1 MLDWMKKLFNKEEE
15 QTAMN
20 KEVPKQIESQPK
32 IPRVNHYT
40 EAREAQMASRNA
52 GKCRFPLIPDDGF
65 DEDDVREQ
73 PRFEEQHVQSGVYE
87 DQPTQRG
94 IKVERSRRPY
104 VEKVVATYEE
114 PEVQYEPDPEP
125 VVKKVS
131 VPSQESS
138 RRPFRPTEMISPIYG
153 YNRPSVEKKV
163 EKQEEEKEREDLE
176 ISVEGKSVVDAW
188 LEKKGYTLSAFSEGQ
203 TTTPSSSGRAG
214 NQQEEQNHS
223 KKEEKSVVD
232 QWLEKNGYEI
242 ERQEPV
248 VEEKEVVQEINTPQE
263 VSADE
268 FLHKTIA
275 ERTEDAGKEK
285 DVVVSNENSL
295 QEELVDSQVEHEDTI
310 LAEEMKCNTEIE
322 KQTSEE
328 SVIVKAEEKL
338 EETIIVEIP
347 EEFAEIAETEEPEV
361 EVTAETEESE
371 EVEVTAETEESE
383 EVEVIAEAE
392 ESEEVEVTAE
402 TEESEEVEVTAETE
416 ESEEV
421 EVTAEAEESE
431 EVEVTAETEEFEE
444 VKVIAEAEESEEAE
458 VTTETEESEEV
469 EEIAETEESEEVE
482 EIAEA
487 EESEEVEVIAEAEE
501 SEEVEVTTETEESE
515 EVEVTAETEESEEVE
530 VTAEAEESEEVEVT
544 AETEEFEEVKV
555 IAEAEES
562 EEAEVTTETEESEE
576 VEEIAETEE
585 SEEVE
590 EIAEAEESEEVEVI
604 AEAEESEEVEVTTE
618 TEESEEVEVTAE
630 TEESEE
636 VEVTAEAEE
645 SEEVEVTAETEEFE
659 EVKVIAEAEES
670 EEVEEIAEAEESEVE
685 AFVELEE
692 TQPEMVLDEA
702 IEQKSEFIHVAE
714 ADEQTKKD
722 VQSFANVLI
731 AETEENKLVVE
742 EALVAEEQP
751 VVEEAPIAEGKPVVE
766 EAPVAEEQLV
776 VEEALVAEE
785 QPVVEEAP
793 IAEGKSVVEEAPV
806 AEEQLVVEE
815 TTIAEEKPVV
825 PKEEPKREKKR
836 HVPFNVVMLK
846 QDRTR
851 LMERHAARTSVM
863 QPSMGERV
871 ENKPVHQVEESPV
884 QQVVVES
891 RVEEQPV
898 KQVVVDPQVEEQ
910 PMQQVV
916 VEPQVEEQ
924 PMQQVVVEP
933 QVKEQPMQQVVVE
946 PQVEV
951 QPMQQVVV
959 EPQVK
964 EQPMQQVVVEPQV
977 KEQPMQQVVVE
988 PQVEEQLGQ
997 QMVVESQ
1004 VEEKPM
1010 QQVVVEQVQKP
1021 ISSTE
1026 VQEKAYVVN
1035 QRENDMRNV
1044 LQTPPTYTVPPLALL
1059 SIPRQ
1064 AALDN
1069 KEWLEEQKELLDT
1082 TFNNFHVGA
1091 HVINV
1096 SQGPAVT
1103 RFEVQP
1109 DPGVKVNKITNLS
1122 DDIKLSL
1129 AAKDIRIEAPIP
1141 GKSAIGIEVPNK
1153 ESKPVFLREILR
1165 SPVFTKSESP
1175 LTVALGLDISGDP
1188 IVTDIRKMPHGLIAG
1203 ATGSGKSV
1211 CINAI
1216 LTSILYKAK
1225 PHEVKLMLIDPKM
1238 VELAPYNSVPHLV
1251 APVITDVKAA
1261 TAALKWAV
1269 EEMERRYELFAHA
1282 GARDLTRYN
1291 TIVSEREIP
1300 GETLPYIV
1308 IVIDELA
1315 DLMMVA
1321 PGDVEEAIC
1330 RIAQKARACGIHLLV
1345 ATQRPSVDV
1354 ITGLIKSNIP
1364 TRIAFTVSSQVDSR
1378 TIIDIGG
1385 AEKLLGRGDMLFLG
1399 NGTSK
1404 PVRVQGVYV
1413 SDDEIEKTVDHVKK
1427 QMKPN
1432 YLFQQEDLLAKT
1444 EQSESEDELFFD
1456 ACQFVVEQG
1465 GASTSSVQRK
1475 FRIGYNRAARLIEE
1489 MESQGIISE
1498 ARGTKPRDVLISE
1511 DEFAAMQ
1518 ETNV

>member
-1 MLDWMKKLFNKEEE
+1 MEVIAETEELE
-15 QTAMN
+15 
-20 KEVPKQIESQPK
+20 EVEVIAE
-32 IPRVNHYT
+32 T
-40 EAREAQMASRNA
+40 EAQEEVEVIAETEAQ
-52 GKCRFPLIPDDGF
+52 
-65 DEDDVREQ
+65 
-73 PRFEEQHVQSGVYE
+73 EE
-87 DQPTQRG
+87 
-94 IKVERSRRPY
+94 VE
-104 VEKVVATYEE
+104 V
-114 PEVQYEPDPEP
+114 
-125 VVKKVS
+125 
-131 VPSQESS
+131 
-138 RRPFRPTEMISPIYG
+138 
-153 YNRPSVEKKV
+153 
-163 EKQEEEKEREDLE
+163 
-176 ISVEGKSVVDAW
+176 
-188 LEKKGYTLSAFSEGQ
+188 
-203 TTTPSSSGRAG
+203 
-214 NQQEEQNHS
+214 
-223 KKEEKSVVD
+223 
-232 QWLEKNGYEI
+232 
-242 ERQEPV
+242 
-248 VEEKEVVQEINTPQE
+248 
-263 VSADE
+263 
-268 FLHKTIA
+268 
-275 ERTEDAGKEK
+275 
-285 DVVVSNENSL
+285 
-295 QEELVDSQVEHEDTI
+295 
-310 LAEEMKCNTEIE
+310 
-322 KQTSEE
+322 
-328 SVIVKAEEKL
+328 
-338 EETIIVEIP
+338 
-347 EEFAEIAETEEPEV
+347 IAETEEP
-361 EVTAETEESE
+361 
-371 EVEVTAETEESE
+371 E

-392 ESEEVEVTAE
+392 ELEEVEV
-402 TEESEEVEVTAETE
+402 
-416 ESEEV
+416 
-421 EVTAEAEESE
+421 
-431 EVEVTAETEEFEE
+431 
-444 VKVIAEAEESEEAE
+444 I
-458 VTTETEESEEV
+458 TETEEL
-469 EEIAETEESEEVE
+469 
-482 EIAEA
+482 
-487 EESEEVEVIAEAEE
+487 EEVEVIAEIKAPV
-501 SEEVEVTTETEESE
+501 VETFV
-515 EVEVTAETEESEEVE
+515 AL
-530 VTAEAEESEEVEVT
+530 
-544 AETEEFEEVKV
+544 
-555 IAEAEES
+555 
-562 EEAEVTTETEESEE
+562 
-576 VEEIAETEE
+576 EEIQQE
-585 SEEVE
+585 
-590 EIAEAEESEEVEVI
+590 
-604 AEAEESEEVEVTTE
+604 
-618 TEESEEVEVTAE
+618 
-630 TEESEE
+630 
-636 VEVTAEAEE
+636 
-645 SEEVEVTAETEEFE
+645 
-659 EVKVIAEAEES
+659 
-670 EEVEEIAEAEESEVE
+670 
-685 AFVELEE
+685 
-692 TQPEMVLDEA
+692 DEA

-714 ADEQTKKD
+714 ADEQTKND
-722 VQSFANVLI
+722 VQSFANVLL
-731 AETEENKLVVE
+731 AETEENKR
-742 EALVAEEQP
+742 
-751 VVEEAPIAEGKPVVE
+751 VVE
-766 EAPVAEEQLV
+766 EAPVAEEQRV
-776 VEEALVAEE
+776 VEETPVAEE
-785 QPVVEEAP
+785 QR
-793 IAEGKSVVEEAPV
+793 VVEEAPV
-806 AEEQLVVEE
+806 AEEQRVVEE
-815 TTIAEEKPVV
+815 APVAEEQRVVEEAPVAEEQRVVEEAPVAEEQPVV
-825 PKEEPKREKKR
+825 KKEEPKREKKR

-851 LMERHAARTSVM
+851 LMERHAARANAMQHSVNV
-863 QPSMGERV
+863 RV
-871 ENKPVHQVEESPV
+871 ENRPV
-884 QQVVVES
+884 QQVVA
-891 RVEEQPV
+891 
-898 KQVVVDPQVEEQ
+898 
-910 PMQQVV
+910 
-916 VEPQVEEQ
+916 EPQVEEQ
-924 PMQQVVVEP
+924 PMQQVVVES
-933 QVKEQPMQQVVVE
+933 QVEEQPMQQVVVE
-946 PQVEV
+946 S
-951 QPMQQVVV
+951 
-959 EPQVK
+959 
-964 EQPMQQVVVEPQV
+964 
-977 KEQPMQQVVVE
+977 
-988 PQVEEQLGQ
+988 QVEEQS
-997 QMVVESQ
+997 V
-1004 VEEKPM
+1004 
-1010 QQVVVEQVQKP
+1010 QQVVAEPQMEERPVQQVVEEQVQKP

-1044 LQTPPTYTVPPLALL
+1044 LHTPPTYTVPPLALL
-1059 SIPRQ
+1059 SIPQ
-1064 AALDN
+1064 QSALDN
-1069 KEWLEEQKELLDT
+1069 TEWLDEQKELLDT

-1413 SDDEIEKTVDHVKK
+1413 SDDEIEKTVDHVRK

-1432 YLFQQEDLLAKT
+1432 YLFKQEDLLAKT
-1444 EQSESEDELFFD
+1444 EQAESEDELFFE

-1489 MESQGIISE
+1489 MQSQGIISE

>member
-20 KEVPKQIESQPK
+20 KEVPKQVESQPK

-52 GKCRFPLIPDDGF
+52 GKCRFPLVPDNGF
-65 DEDDVREQ
+65 DEEDVIETGH
-73 PRFEEQHVQSGVYE
+73 FEEQPVQAVTYE
-87 DQPTQRG
+87 NEPIQRG
-94 IKVERSRRPY
+94 IKVERSRRQY
-104 VEKVVATYEE
+104 VEKVVSTYEE
-114 PEVQYEPDPEP
+114 PEMQYEPEREP
-125 VVKKVS
+125 VVKKAS
-131 VPSQESS
+131 TPAQESN

-153 YNRPSVEKKV
+153 YNRPSVEKKE
-163 EKQEEEKEREDLE
+163 EKQEEVKEREDLE

-188 LEKKGYTLSAFSEGQ
+188 LEKKGYTLSDFSEGQ
-203 TTTPSSSGRAG
+203 APTSSSHRAANEQG
-214 NQQEEQNHS
+214 EQQYEDS

-242 ERQEPV
+242 ERQEPI
-248 VEEKEVVQEINTPQE
+248 VEEKEVVQEMSAPQE
-263 VSADE
+263 VPAAE
-268 FLHKTIA
+268 LLHETIA
-275 ERTEDAGKEK
+275 EPMEGAKQES
-285 DVVVSNENSL
+285 DVVDKNIL
-295 QEELVDSQVEHEDTI
+295 QEELVDSKVEHEDTI
-310 LAEEMKCNTEIE
+310 LSEEIKRSTEIE
-322 KQTSEE
+322 QPTIEVEKQAPEE

-338 EETIIVEIP
+338 EETIVVEIP
-347 EEFAEIAETEEPEV
+347 EEVEVIAEAEEPEEV
-361 EVTAETEESE
+361 EVITEAEESE
-371 EVEVTAETEESE
+371 EVEVIAEAEESEEVEVIAETEESE

-392 ESEEVEVTAE
+392 ESEEVEV
-402 TEESEEVEVTAETE
+402 
-416 ESEEV
+416 
-421 EVTAEAEESE
+421 
-431 EVEVTAETEEFEE
+431 
-444 VKVIAEAEESEEAE
+444 IAEAEEL
-458 VTTETEESEEV
+458 EEV
-469 EEIAETEESEEVE
+469 EPVA
-482 EIAEA
+482 
-487 EESEEVEVIAEAEE
+487 
-501 SEEVEVTTETEESE
+501 
-515 EVEVTAETEESEEVE
+515 
-530 VTAEAEESEEVEVT
+530 
-544 AETEEFEEVKV
+544 
-555 IAEAEES
+555 
-562 EEAEVTTETEESEE
+562 
-576 VEEIAETEE
+576 
-585 SEEVE
+585 
-590 EIAEAEESEEVEVI
+590 
-604 AEAEESEEVEVTTE
+604 
-618 TEESEEVEVTAE
+618 
-630 TEESEE
+630 
-636 VEVTAEAEE
+636 
-645 SEEVEVTAETEEFE
+645 
-659 EVKVIAEAEES
+659 
-670 EEVEEIAEAEESEVE
+670 
-685 AFVELEE
+685 LEE
-692 TQPEMVLDEA
+692 MQQEMVLNEA
-702 IEQKSEFIHVAE
+702 IEQKNEFIHVAE

-722 VQSFANVLI
+722 VQSFADVLI
-731 AETEENKLVVE
+731 AEEQPVAEETSIVEEQPVAEETSIVEEQPVAEETSIVEEQPVVE
-742 EALVAEEQP
+742 EAPIAEEQP
-751 VVEEAPIAEGKPVVE
+751 VVEEAPIAE
-766 EAPVAEEQLV
+766 EAPVV
-776 VEEALVAEE
+776 EE
-785 QPVVEEAP
+785 QPVV
-793 IAEGKSVVEEAPV
+793 
-806 AEEQLVVEE
+806 Q
-815 TTIAEEKPVV
+815 
-825 PKEEPKREKKR
+825 KEEPKREKKR

-846 QDRTR
+846 QDRAR
-851 LMERHAARTSVM
+851 LMERHASRTNAM
-863 QPSMGERV
+863 QSSKSERV
-871 ENKPVHQVEESPV
+871 ENKPVHQVEEQPQV
-884 QQVVVES
+884 EEKPMQQVIVEPQVEEKQMQQVVE
-891 RVEEQPV
+891 
-898 KQVVVDPQVEEQ
+898 PQVEEQ

-924 PMQQVVVEP
+924 L
-933 QVKEQPMQQVVVE
+933 
-946 PQVEV
+946 
-951 QPMQQVVV
+951 
-959 EPQVK
+959 
-964 EQPMQQVVVEPQV
+964 
-977 KEQPMQQVVVE
+977 MQQVVVE
-988 PQVEEQLGQ
+988 PQVEEQL
-997 QMVVESQ
+997 
-1004 VEEKPM
+1004 M
-1010 QQVVVEQVQKP
+1010 QQVVVEPQVEEAQPVQQVVAEQVQKP
-1021 ISSTE
+1021 IPSTE
-1026 VQEKAYVVN
+1026 VEEKAYVVN
-1035 QRENDMRNV
+1035 QRENDVRNV
-1044 LQTPPTYTVPPLALL
+1044 LQTPPTYTIPSLTLL
-1059 SIPRQ
+1059 SIPQQ

-1069 KEWLEEQKELLDT
+1069 TEWLEEQKELLDT

-1291 TIVSEREIP
+1291 TIVSGREIP

-1432 YLFQQEDLLAKT
+1432 YLFKQEDLLAKT
-1444 EQSESEDELFFD
+1444 EQAESEDELFLD

-1498 ARGTKPRDVLISE
+1498 GRGTKPRDVLISE

>member
-52 GKCRFPLIPDDGF
+52 GKCRFPLVPDNGF
-65 DEDDVREQ
+65 DEEDESEVN
-73 PRFEEQHVQSGVYE
+73 RFEEQPVQGVTYE
-87 DQPTQRG
+87 EPTAQRG

-104 VEKVVATYEE
+104 VEKVVSTYEE
-114 PEVQYEPDPEP
+114 PEVQYEPVRES
-125 VVKKVS
+125 VVKKAS
-131 VPSQESS
+131 APSQESN

-153 YNRPSVEKKV
+153 YNRPSVEKKE
-163 EKQEEEKEREDLE
+163 EKQEEVKEREDLE

-188 LEKKGYTLSAFSEGQ
+188 LEKKGYKLSDFSEGQ
-203 TTTPSSSGRAG
+203 APTSSSHRAA
-214 NQQEEQNHS
+214 NQQGEQQYEEN

-242 ERQEPV
+242 ERQVPL
-248 VEEKEVVQEINTPQE
+248 VEEKEVIQEMSTPQE

-268 FLHKTIA
+268 LLHKTVA
-275 ERTEDAGKEK
+275 EQMESAKLEK
-285 DVVVSNENSL
+285 DVVVLNENNL
-295 QEELVDSQVEHEDTI
+295 QEELVASKVEHEDTI
-310 LAEEMKCNTEIE
+310 LSEEIKRNTEIKQPTIEVE
-322 KQTSEE
+322 KQAPEE

-347 EEFAEIAETEEPEV
+347 EEVSKVEVIVETEELEEVVMETEAPEEVEAEGSEEVEVIAETEEV
-361 EVTAETEESE
+361 EVIAETEELEEVVMETEAPEEVEAEGSE
-371 EVEVTAETEESE
+371 EVEVIAETEEVEVIAETKEPEEVVMETEEVEVIAEAEEVEVIAETEESE
-383 EVEVIAEAE
+383 EVEVIAEAKE
-392 ESEEVEVTAE
+392 L
-402 TEESEEVEVTAETE
+402 
-416 ESEEV
+416 
-421 EVTAEAEESE
+421 
-431 EVEVTAETEEFEE
+431 
-444 VKVIAEAEESEEAE
+444 
-458 VTTETEESEEV
+458 
-469 EEIAETEESEEVE
+469 
-482 EIAEA
+482 
-487 EESEEVEVIAEAEE
+487 EEVEVIAEAEE
-501 SEEVEVTTETEESE
+501 T
-515 EVEVTAETEESEEVE
+515 
-530 VTAEAEESEEVEVT
+530 
-544 AETEEFEEVKV
+544 
-555 IAEAEES
+555 
-562 EEAEVTTETEESEE
+562 
-576 VEEIAETEE
+576 
-585 SEEVE
+585 
-590 EIAEAEESEEVEVI
+590 EVI
-604 AEAEESEEVEVTTE
+604 AETKAPVVETFV
-618 TEESEEVEVTAE
+618 AL
-630 TEESEE
+630 
-636 VEVTAEAEE
+636 
-645 SEEVEVTAETEEFE
+645 
-659 EVKVIAEAEES
+659 
-670 EEVEEIAEAEESEVE
+670 EEIQQE
-685 AFVELEE
+685 
-692 TQPEMVLDEA
+692 DEA

-731 AETEENKLVVE
+731 AKTEENRRVVE
-742 EALVAEEQP
+742 EAQVAEEQRVVEEAPVVEEQRVVEETPIAEEQP
-751 VVEEAPIAEGKPVVE
+751 VV
-766 EAPVAEEQLV
+766 Q
-776 VEEALVAEE
+776 
-785 QPVVEEAP
+785 
-793 IAEGKSVVEEAPV
+793 
-806 AEEQLVVEE
+806 
-815 TTIAEEKPVV
+815 
-825 PKEEPKREKKR
+825 KEEPKREKKR

-851 LMERHAARTSVM
+851 LMERHAARANAM
-863 QPSMGERV
+863 QPSANVRV
-871 ENKPVHQVEESPV
+871 ENKPVQQEVAEPQVEERPV
-884 QQVVVES
+884 QQVVAE
-891 RVEEQPV
+891 
-898 KQVVVDPQVEEQ
+898 PQVEERPVQ
-910 PMQQVV
+910 QVVAEPQVEENPMQQVV
-916 VEPQVEEQ
+916 VEPQVEER
-924 PMQQVVVEP
+924 PV
-933 QVKEQPMQQVVVE
+933 
-946 PQVEV
+946 
-951 QPMQQVVV
+951 
-959 EPQVK
+959 
-964 EQPMQQVVVEPQV
+964 
-977 KEQPMQQVVVE
+977 QQVVVE
-988 PQVEEQLGQ
+988 PQVEERPVQ
-997 QMVVESQ
+997 QVAEPQ
-1004 VEEKPM
+1004 VEERPVQQVVAEPQVEEQPM

-1044 LQTPPTYTVPPLALL
+1044 LHTPPTYTVPPLALL
-1059 SIPRQ
+1059 SIPQ
-1064 AALDN
+1064 QSALDN
-1069 KEWLEEQKELLDT
+1069 TEWLEEQKELLDT

-1432 YLFQQEDLLAKT
+1432 YLFKQEDLLAKT
-1444 EQSESEDELFFD
+1444 EQAESEDELFLD

-1498 ARGTKPRDVLISE
+1498 GRGTKPRDVLISE

>member
-20 KEVPKQIESQPK
+20 KEVPKQVESQPK

-52 GKCRFPLIPDDGF
+52 GKCRFPLVPDNGF
-65 DEDDVREQ
+65 DEEDESEVN
-73 PRFEEQHVQSGVYE
+73 RFEEQPVQGVTYE
-87 DQPTQRG
+87 EPTAQRG

-104 VEKVVATYEE
+104 VEKVVSTYEE
-114 PEVQYEPDPEP
+114 PEVQYEPVRES
-125 VVKKVS
+125 VVKKAS
-131 VPSQESS
+131 APSQESN

-153 YNRPSVEKKV
+153 YNRPSVEKKE
-163 EKQEEEKEREDLE
+163 EKQEEVKEREDLE

-188 LEKKGYTLSAFSEGQ
+188 LEKKGYTLSDFSEGQ
-203 TTTPSSSGRAG
+203 APTSSSHRAA
-214 NQQEEQNHS
+214 NQQGEQQYEEN

-242 ERQEPV
+242 ERQVPL
-248 VEEKEVVQEINTPQE
+248 VEEKEVIQEMSTPQE

-268 FLHKTIA
+268 LLHKTVA
-275 ERTEDAGKEK
+275 EQMESAKLEK
-285 DVVVSNENSL
+285 DVVVLNENNL
-295 QEELVDSQVEHEDTI
+295 QEELVASKVEHEDTI
-310 LAEEMKCNTEIE
+310 LSEEIKRNTEIKQPTIEVE
-322 KQTSEE
+322 KQAPEE

-347 EEFAEIAETEEPEV
+347 EEV
-361 EVTAETEESE
+361 SK
-371 EVEVTAETEESE
+371 
-383 EVEVIAEAE
+383 VEVI
-392 ESEEVEVTAE
+392 
-402 TEESEEVEVTAETE
+402 
-416 ESEEV
+416 
-421 EVTAEAEESE
+421 
-431 EVEVTAETEEFEE
+431 AETEEFEE
-444 VKVIAEAEESEEAE
+444 VVMETEAPEEVEVITETEESEEAE
-458 VTTETEESEEV
+458 V
-469 EEIAETEESEEVE
+469 
-482 EIAEA
+482 IAEA

-501 SEEVEVTTETEESE
+501 SEE
-515 EVEVTAETEESEEVE
+515 AE
-530 VTAEAEESEEVEVT
+530 
-544 AETEEFEEVKV
+544 V

-562 EEAEVTTETEESEE
+562 EEAEEIAEAEESEE
-576 VEEIAETEE
+576 AEVIAETEE
-585 SEEVE
+585 SEEAEV
-590 EIAEAEESEEVEVI
+590 IAEAEESEEVEVI
-604 AEAEESEEVEVTTE
+604 AE
-618 TEESEEVEVTAE
+618 TEESEEVEVIAE

-636 VEVTAEAEE
+636 VEVIAETEE
-645 SEEVEVTAETEEFE
+645 SEEVG
-659 EVKVIAEAEES
+659 VIAEAEES
-670 EEVEEIAEAEESEVE
+670 EEVEVIAEINAPVVE
-685 AFVELEE
+685 TFVALEDIQQE
-692 TQPEMVLDEA
+692 AEA

-722 VQSFANVLI
+722 VQSFADVLI
-731 AETEENKLVVE
+731 AEK
-742 EALVAEEQP
+742 QR
-751 VVEEAPIAEGKPVVE
+751 VVE
-766 EAPVAEEQLV
+766 EAPVAEEQR
-776 VEEALVAEE
+776 
-785 QPVVEEAP
+785 
-793 IAEGKSVVEEAPV
+793 VVEEAPV
-806 AEEQLVVEE
+806 AEEQRVVEE
-815 TTIAEEKPVV
+815 APVVEEQSVVEEAPVVEEQPVAEETPVAEEQRVVEEAPVV
-825 PKEEPKREKKR
+825 EEQRVVEEAPVAEEQRVVEEQSVVEEQPVAEETPVAEEQPVVQKEEPKREKKR

-851 LMERHAARTSVM
+851 LMERHAARANAM
-863 QPSMGERV
+863 QPSANVRV
-871 ENKPVHQVEESPV
+871 ENKPVQQEVAEPQVEEHPV
-884 QQVVVES
+884 QQVVAEPQVEKH
-891 RVEEQPV
+891 PV
-898 KQVVVDPQVEEQ
+898 QQVVEKPQVEEH
-910 PMQQVV
+910 PVQQVV
-916 VEPQVEEQ
+916 AEPQVEEQ
-924 PMQQVVVEP
+924 PMQQVVA
-933 QVKEQPMQQVVVE
+933 E
-946 PQVEV
+946 PQVEEHPV
-951 QPMQQVVV
+951 QQEVAEPQVEEHPVQQVVA
-959 EPQVK
+959 
-964 EQPMQQVVVEPQV
+964 
-977 KEQPMQQVVVE
+977 E
-988 PQVEEQLGQ
+988 PQVEEQ
-997 QMVVESQ
+997 
-1004 VEEKPM
+1004 PI

-1044 LQTPPTYTVPPLALL
+1044 LHTPPTYTVPPLALL
-1059 SIPRQ
+1059 SIPQ
-1064 AALDN
+1064 QSALDN
-1069 KEWLEEQKELLDT
+1069 TEWLEEQKELLDT

-1432 YLFQQEDLLAKT
+1432 YLFKQEDLLAKT
-1444 EQSESEDELFFD
+1444 EQAESEDELFFE

-1489 MESQGIISE
+1489 MQSQGIISE

>member
-52 GKCRFPLIPDDGF
+52 GKCRFPLVPDNGF
-65 DEDDVREQ
+65 DEEDESEVN
-73 PRFEEQHVQSGVYE
+73 RFEEQPVQGVAYE
-87 DQPTQRG
+87 EPTAQRG

-104 VEKVVATYEE
+104 VEKVVSTYEE
-114 PEVQYEPDPEP
+114 PEVQYEPVRES
-125 VVKKVS
+125 VVKKAS
-131 VPSQESS
+131 APSQESN

-163 EKQEEEKEREDLE
+163 EKQEEVKEREDLE

-188 LEKKGYTLSAFSEGQ
+188 LEKKGYKLSDFSEGQ
-203 TTTPSSSGRAG
+203 APTSSSHRAA
-214 NQQEEQNHS
+214 NQQGEQQYEEN

-242 ERQEPV
+242 ERQVPL
-248 VEEKEVVQEINTPQE
+248 VEEKEVIKEMSTPQE

-268 FLHKTIA
+268 LLHKTVA
-275 ERTEDAGKEK
+275 EQMESAKLEK
-285 DVVVSNENSL
+285 DVVVLNENNL
-295 QEELVDSQVEHEDTI
+295 QEELVASKVEHEDTI
-310 LAEEMKCNTEIE
+310 LSEEIKRNTEIKQPTIEVE
-322 KQTSEE
+322 KQAPEE

-347 EEFAEIAETEEPEV
+347 EEVSKVEVIAETEELEEVVMETEAPEEV
-361 EVTAETEESE
+361 EVIAETEEVEVIAETKEPEEVVMETE
-371 EVEVTAETEESE
+371 EVEVIAEAEEVEVIVETEESE
-383 EVEVIAEAE
+383 EVEVIAEAK
-392 ESEEVEVTAE
+392 ESEEVEVIAE
-402 TEESEEVEVTAETE
+402 AKESEEVEV
-416 ESEEV
+416 
-421 EVTAEAEESE
+421 
-431 EVEVTAETEEFEE
+431 
-444 VKVIAEAEESEEAE
+444 IAEAK
-458 VTTETEESEEV
+458 
-469 EEIAETEESEEVE
+469 
-482 EIAEA
+482 
-487 EESEEVEVIAEAEE
+487 ESEEVEVIAEAEE
-501 SEEVEVTTETEESE
+501 T
-515 EVEVTAETEESEEVE
+515 
-530 VTAEAEESEEVEVT
+530 
-544 AETEEFEEVKV
+544 
-555 IAEAEES
+555 
-562 EEAEVTTETEESEE
+562 
-576 VEEIAETEE
+576 
-585 SEEVE
+585 
-590 EIAEAEESEEVEVI
+590 EVI
-604 AEAEESEEVEVTTE
+604 AETKAPVVETFV
-618 TEESEEVEVTAE
+618 AL
-630 TEESEE
+630 
-636 VEVTAEAEE
+636 
-645 SEEVEVTAETEEFE
+645 
-659 EVKVIAEAEES
+659 
-670 EEVEEIAEAEESEVE
+670 EEIQQE
-685 AFVELEE
+685 
-692 TQPEMVLDEA
+692 DEA

-722 VQSFANVLI
+722 VQSFANILI
-731 AETEENKLVVE
+731 AETEENRRVVE
-742 EALVAEEQP
+742 EAQVAEEQRVVEEAPVVEEQRVVEEAPVVEEQRVVEETPIAEEQP
-751 VVEEAPIAEGKPVVE
+751 VV
-766 EAPVAEEQLV
+766 Q
-776 VEEALVAEE
+776 
-785 QPVVEEAP
+785 
-793 IAEGKSVVEEAPV
+793 
-806 AEEQLVVEE
+806 
-815 TTIAEEKPVV
+815 
-825 PKEEPKREKKR
+825 KEEPKREKKR

-851 LMERHAARTSVM
+851 LMERHAARANAM
-863 QPSMGERV
+863 QPSANVRV
-871 ENKPVHQVEESPV
+871 ENKPVQQEVAEPQVEERPV
-884 QQVVVES
+884 QQVVAE
-891 RVEEQPV
+891 
-898 KQVVVDPQVEEQ
+898 PQVEERPVQ
-910 PMQQVV
+910 QVVAEPQVEERPVQQVVAEPQVEERPVQQVVAEPQVEERPVQQVVAEPQVEERPVQQVVAEPQVEENPVQQVVEPQVEERPVQQVV
-916 VEPQVEEQ
+916 VEPQVEER
-924 PMQQVVVEP
+924 PVQQVA
-933 QVKEQPMQQVVVE
+933 
-946 PQVEV
+946 
-951 QPMQQVVV
+951 
-959 EPQVK
+959 
-964 EQPMQQVVVEPQV
+964 
-977 KEQPMQQVVVE
+977 E
-988 PQVEEQLGQ
+988 PQVEEQ
-997 QMVVESQ
+997 
-1004 VEEKPM
+1004 PM

-1044 LQTPPTYTVPPLALL
+1044 LHTPPTYTVPPLALL
-1059 SIPRQ
+1059 SIPQ
-1064 AALDN
+1064 QSALDN
-1069 KEWLEEQKELLDT
+1069 TEWLEEQKELLDT

-1432 YLFQQEDLLAKT
+1432 YLFKQEDLLAKT
-1444 EQSESEDELFFD
+1444 EQAESEDELFLD

-1498 ARGTKPRDVLISE
+1498 GRGTKPRDVLISE

>member
-1 MLDWMKKLFNKEEE
+1 AEESEEE
-15 QTAMN
+15 
-20 KEVPKQIESQPK
+20 V
-32 IPRVNHYT
+32 
-40 EAREAQMASRNA
+40 
-52 GKCRFPLIPDDGF
+52 
-65 DEDDVREQ
+65 
-73 PRFEEQHVQSGVYE
+73 
-87 DQPTQRG
+87 
-94 IKVERSRRPY
+94 
-104 VEKVVATYEE
+104 
-114 PEVQYEPDPEP
+114 
-125 VVKKVS
+125 
-131 VPSQESS
+131 
-138 RRPFRPTEMISPIYG
+138 
-153 YNRPSVEKKV
+153 
-163 EKQEEEKEREDLE
+163 
-176 ISVEGKSVVDAW
+176 
-188 LEKKGYTLSAFSEGQ
+188 
-203 TTTPSSSGRAG
+203 
-214 NQQEEQNHS
+214 
-223 KKEEKSVVD
+223 
-232 QWLEKNGYEI
+232 
-242 ERQEPV
+242 
-248 VEEKEVVQEINTPQE
+248 
-263 VSADE
+263 
-268 FLHKTIA
+268 
-275 ERTEDAGKEK
+275 
-285 DVVVSNENSL
+285 
-295 QEELVDSQVEHEDTI
+295 
-310 LAEEMKCNTEIE
+310 
-322 KQTSEE
+322 
-328 SVIVKAEEKL
+328 
-338 EETIIVEIP
+338 
-347 EEFAEIAETEEPEV
+347 IAETEEL
-361 EVTAETEESE
+361 
-371 EVEVTAETEESE
+371 E
-383 EVEVIAEAE
+383 EVEVITEAE
-392 ESEEVEVTAE
+392 EL
-402 TEESEEVEVTAETE
+402 
-416 ESEEV
+416 
-421 EVTAEAEESE
+421 
-431 EVEVTAETEEFEE
+431 
-444 VKVIAEAEESEEAE
+444 EEAE
-458 VTTETEESEEV
+458 PV
-469 EEIAETEESEEVE
+469 
-482 EIAEA
+482 
-487 EESEEVEVIAEAEE
+487 
-501 SEEVEVTTETEESE
+501 
-515 EVEVTAETEESEEVE
+515 
-530 VTAEAEESEEVEVT
+530 
-544 AETEEFEEVKV
+544 
-555 IAEAEES
+555 
-562 EEAEVTTETEESEE
+562 
-576 VEEIAETEE
+576 
-585 SEEVE
+585 
-590 EIAEAEESEEVEVI
+590 
-604 AEAEESEEVEVTTE
+604 
-618 TEESEEVEVTAE
+618 
-630 TEESEE
+630 
-636 VEVTAEAEE
+636 
-645 SEEVEVTAETEEFE
+645 
-659 EVKVIAEAEES
+659 
-670 EEVEEIAEAEESEVE
+670 
-685 AFVELEE
+685 AFEE
-692 TQPEMVLDEA
+692 TQQEILLDEA
-702 IEQKSEFIHVAE
+702 IEQKNEFIHVAE
-714 ADEQTKKD
+714 AEEQTKKD
-722 VQSFANVLI
+722 VQSFADVLI
-731 AETEENKLVVE
+731 AE
-742 EALVAEEQP
+742 EQR
-751 VVEEAPIAEGKPVVE
+751 VVEEAPIAE
-766 EAPVAEEQLV
+766 EQR
-776 VEEALVAEE
+776 
-785 QPVVEEAP
+785 VVEEAP
-793 IAEGKSVVEEAPV
+793 IAEEQQAVEEAAV
-806 AEEQLVVEE
+806 AEEQ
-815 TTIAEEKPVV
+815 PVV
-825 PKEEPKREKKR
+825 QKEEPKREKKR

-851 LMERHAARTSVM
+851 LMERHAARTNAM
-863 QPSMGERV
+863 QSSMSERV
-871 ENKPVHQVEESPV
+871 ENKPVQQVEEPPV
-884 QQVVVES
+884 QQVI
-891 RVEEQPV
+891 
-898 KQVVVDPQVEEQ
+898 
-910 PMQQVV
+910 
-916 VEPQVEEQ
+916 VEPQVEEK
-924 PMQQVVVEP
+924 PMQQVVI
-933 QVKEQPMQQVVVE
+933 
-946 PQVEV
+946 
-951 QPMQQVVV
+951 
-959 EPQVK
+959 
-964 EQPMQQVVVEPQV
+964 
-977 KEQPMQQVVVE
+977 E
-988 PQVEEQLGQ
+988 PQVEEKPMQ
-997 QMVVESQ
+997 QVVVESQ
-1004 VEEKPM
+1004 VEEKPV

-1044 LQTPPTYTVPPLALL
+1044 LQTPPTYAIPPLTLL
-1059 SIPRQ
+1059 SIPQ
-1064 AALDN
+1064 QSALDN
-1069 KEWLEEQKELLDT
+1069 TEWLDEQKELLDT

-1291 TIVSEREIP
+1291 TIVSGREIP

-1432 YLFQQEDLLAKT
+1432 YLFKQEDLLAKT
-1444 EQSESEDELFFD
+1444 EQAESEDELFFE

>member
-15 QTAMN
+15 QTAIN

-52 GKCRFPLIPDDGF
+52 GKCRFPLVPDNGF
-65 DEDDVREQ
+65 DEEDVIATGH
-73 PRFEEQHVQSGVYE
+73 FEEQPVQVVTYE
-87 DQPTQRG
+87 NQPTQRG
-94 IKVERSRRPY
+94 VKVERSRRQY
-104 VEKVVATYEE
+104 VEKVVSTYEE
-114 PEVQYEPDPEP
+114 PEVQYEPEREP
-125 VVKKVS
+125 VVKKAS
-131 VPSQESS
+131 APSQESN

-188 LEKKGYTLSAFSEGQ
+188 LEKKGYTLSDFSQGQ
-203 TTTPSSSGRAG
+203 VTNSSSHEGVDQRD
-214 NQQEEQNHS
+214 QQS

-242 ERQEPV
+242 ERQEPI
-248 VEEKEVVQEINTPQE
+248 VEEKEVVQEISAQQE
-263 VSADE
+263 VPAGE
-268 FLHKTIA
+268 VPYQTIA
-275 ERTEDAGKEK
+275 GRMEDAKQES
-285 DVVVSNENSL
+285 DVEAKNIL
-295 QEELVDSQVEHEDTI
+295 QTELVDSKVEHEDTI
-310 LAEEMKCNTEIE
+310 LSEETKRNTEIE
-322 KQTSEE
+322 QPTIEVEKQAPEE

-347 EEFAEIAETEEPEV
+347 EEVEVIAEAEEL
-361 EVTAETEESE
+361 E
-371 EVEVTAETEESE
+371 EVEVIAETEESE

-392 ESEEVEVTAE
+392 EL
-402 TEESEEVEVTAETE
+402 
-416 ESEEV
+416 
-421 EVTAEAEESE
+421 
-431 EVEVTAETEEFEE
+431 
-444 VKVIAEAEESEEAE
+444 
-458 VTTETEESEEV
+458 
-469 EEIAETEESEEVE
+469 
-482 EIAEA
+482 
-487 EESEEVEVIAEAEE
+487 EEVEVIAEAEE
-501 SEEVEVTTETEESE
+501 LEEVEVITETEEPE
-515 EVEVTAETEESEEVE
+515 EVEVIVEAEELEEVE
-530 VTAEAEESEEVEVT
+530 V
-544 AETEEFEEVKV
+544 
-555 IAEAEES
+555 I
-562 EEAEVTTETEESEE
+562 TETEEL
-576 VEEIAETEE
+576 
-585 SEEVE
+585 
-590 EIAEAEESEEVEVI
+590 EEVEVI
-604 AEAEESEEVEVTTE
+604 AEAPE
-618 TEESEEVEVTAE
+618 
-630 TEESEE
+630 
-636 VEVTAEAEE
+636 EAEP
-645 SEEVEVTAETEEFE
+645 VA
-659 EVKVIAEAEES
+659 
-670 EEVEEIAEAEESEVE
+670 
-685 AFVELEE
+685 LEE
-692 TQPEMVLDEA
+692 TQQEMVLNEA
-702 IEQKSEFIHVAE
+702 IEQTNEFIHVAE

-731 AETEENKLVVE
+731 AEEQQVVE
-742 EALVAEEQP
+742 EAPIAEEQRVVEEAPIAEEQRVVEEAPVAEEQLVIEEAPIAEEQP
-751 VVEEAPIAEGKPVVE
+751 VVEEAPIAE
-766 EAPVAEEQLV
+766 EQ
-776 VEEALVAEE
+776 
-785 QPVVEEAP
+785 
-793 IAEGKSVVEEAPV
+793 
-806 AEEQLVVEE
+806 
-815 TTIAEEKPVV
+815 TIVQ
-825 PKEEPKREKKR
+825 KEEPKREKKR

-851 LMERHAARTSVM
+851 LMERHAARANAM
-863 QPSMGERV
+863 QSSMSERV
-871 ENKPVHQVEESPV
+871 ENKPVQQVEEIPV
-884 QQVVVES
+884 QQVA
-891 RVEEQPV
+891 
-898 KQVVVDPQVEEQ
+898 VDP
-910 PMQQVV
+910 
-916 VEPQVEEQ
+916 
-924 PMQQVVVEP
+924 
-933 QVKEQPMQQVVVE
+933 
-946 PQVEV
+946 
-951 QPMQQVVV
+951 
-959 EPQVK
+959 
-964 EQPMQQVVVEPQV
+964 
-977 KEQPMQQVVVE
+977 
-988 PQVEEQLGQ
+988 
-997 QMVVESQ
+997 Q

-1010 QQVVVEQVQKP
+1010 QQVVVEPQMEETSMQQVAVDPQVEEKPMQQVVVDPQVEETPMQQVAVDPQVEEKPMQEVVAEQVQKP
-1021 ISSTE
+1021 TSSTE

-1044 LQTPPTYTVPPLALL
+1044 LQTPPTYAIPPLTLL
-1059 SIPRQ
+1059 SIPQQ

-1069 KEWLEEQKELLDT
+1069 TEWLDEQKELLDT

-1291 TIVSEREIP
+1291 TIVSGREIP

-1413 SDDEIEKTVDHVKK
+1413 SDDEIEKTVDHVRK

-1432 YLFQQEDLLAKT
+1432 YLFKQEDLLAKT
-1444 EQSESEDELFFD
+1444 EQAESEDELFFD

-1498 ARGTKPRDVLISE
+1498 GRGTKPRDVLISE

>member
-52 GKCRFPLIPDDGF
+52 GKCRFPLVPDNGF
-65 DEDDVREQ
+65 DEEDESEVN
-73 PRFEEQHVQSGVYE
+73 RFEEQPVQGVTYE
-87 DQPTQRG
+87 EPTAQRG

-104 VEKVVATYEE
+104 VEKVVSTYEE
-114 PEVQYEPDPEP
+114 PEVQYEPVRES
-125 VVKKVS
+125 VVKKAS
-131 VPSQESS
+131 TPAQESN

-153 YNRPSVEKKV
+153 YNRPSVEKKE
-163 EKQEEEKEREDLE
+163 EKQEEVKEREDLE

-188 LEKKGYTLSAFSEGQ
+188 LEKKGYTLSDFSEGQ
-203 TTTPSSSGRAG
+203 APTSSSHRAA
-214 NQQEEQNHS
+214 NQQGEQQYEEN

-242 ERQEPV
+242 ERQVPL
-248 VEEKEVVQEINTPQE
+248 VEEKEVIQEMSTPQE

-268 FLHKTIA
+268 LLHKTVA
-275 ERTEDAGKEK
+275 EQMESAKLEK
-285 DVVVSNENSL
+285 DVVVLNENNL
-295 QEELVDSQVEHEDTI
+295 QEELVASKVEHEDTI
-310 LAEEMKCNTEIE
+310 LSEEIKRSTEIKQPTIEVE
-322 KQTSEE
+322 KQAPEE

-347 EEFAEIAETEEPEV
+347 EEV
-361 EVTAETEESE
+361 SK
-371 EVEVTAETEESE
+371 
-383 EVEVIAEAE
+383 VEVI
-392 ESEEVEVTAE
+392 
-402 TEESEEVEVTAETE
+402 
-416 ESEEV
+416 
-421 EVTAEAEESE
+421 
-431 EVEVTAETEEFEE
+431 AETEEFEE
-444 VKVIAEAEESEEAE
+444 VVMETEAPEEVEVITETEESEEAE
-458 VTTETEESEEV
+458 V
-469 EEIAETEESEEVE
+469 
-482 EIAEA
+482 IAEA

-501 SEEVEVTTETEESE
+501 SEEVEVITETEELEEAEVIAETEESEEVEVITETEESE
-515 EVEVTAETEESEEVE
+515 EVEV
-530 VTAEAEESEEVEVT
+530 
-544 AETEEFEEVKV
+544 
-555 IAEAEES
+555 I
-562 EEAEVTTETEESEE
+562 TET
-576 VEEIAETEE
+576 
-585 SEEVE
+585 
-590 EIAEAEESEEVEVI
+590 EESEEVEVI
-604 AEAEESEEVEVTTE
+604 AEAEESEEVEVIAE
-618 TEESEEVEVTAE
+618 VEESEEAEVIAEVEESEEVE
-630 TEESEE
+630 
-636 VEVTAEAEE
+636 
-645 SEEVEVTAETEEFE
+645 
-659 EVKVIAEAEES
+659 VIAEAEES
-670 EEVEEIAEAEESEVE
+670 EEAEVIAEINAPVVETFVALEEIQQE
-685 AFVELEE
+685 
-692 TQPEMVLDEA
+692 DEA

-722 VQSFANVLI
+722 VQSFADVLI
-731 AETEENKLVVE
+731 AE
-742 EALVAEEQP
+742 EQ
-751 VVEEAPIAEGKPVVE
+751 PVVE
-766 EAPVAEEQLV
+766 EAPVAEEQQV
-776 VEEALVAEE
+776 VEEAPVVEEQRVVEEAPVVEEQSVVEEAPVVEEQPVAEETPVAEE
-785 QPVVEEAP
+785 QPVV
-793 IAEGKSVVEEAPV
+793 
-806 AEEQLVVEE
+806 Q
-815 TTIAEEKPVV
+815 
-825 PKEEPKREKKR
+825 KEEPKREKKR

-851 LMERHAARTSVM
+851 LMERHAARANAM
-863 QPSMGERV
+863 QPSANVRV
-871 ENKPVHQVEESPV
+871 ENKPVQQEVAEPQVEEHPVQQVAAEPQMEEHPV
-884 QQVVVES
+884 QQVVV
-891 RVEEQPV
+891 
-898 KQVVVDPQVEEQ
+898 KPQVEEQ

-916 VEPQVEEQ
+916 AEPQVEEHLVQQVVAEPQVEEHPVQQVVAEPQVEERPVQQVVAEPQVEEQ
-924 PMQQVVVEP
+924 PI
-933 QVKEQPMQQVVVE
+933 
-946 PQVEV
+946 
-951 QPMQQVVV
+951 
-959 EPQVK
+959 
-964 EQPMQQVVVEPQV
+964 
-977 KEQPMQQVVVE
+977 
-988 PQVEEQLGQ
+988 
-997 QMVVESQ
+997 
-1004 VEEKPM
+1004 

-1044 LQTPPTYTVPPLALL
+1044 LHTPPTYTVPPLALL
-1059 SIPRQ
+1059 SIPQ
-1064 AALDN
+1064 QSALDN
-1069 KEWLEEQKELLDT
+1069 TEWLEEQKELLDT

-1432 YLFQQEDLLAKT
+1432 YLFKQEDLLAKT
-1444 EQSESEDELFFD
+1444 EQAESEDELFLD

-1498 ARGTKPRDVLISE
+1498 GRGTKPRDVLISE

>member
-20 KEVPKQIESQPK
+20 KEVPKQVESQPK

-52 GKCRFPLIPDDGF
+52 GKCRFPLVPDNGF
-65 DEDDVREQ
+65 DEEDVIETGH
-73 PRFEEQHVQSGVYE
+73 FEEQPVRAVTYE
-87 DQPTQRG
+87 NQPVQRG
-94 IKVERSRRPY
+94 IKVERSRRQY
-104 VEKVVATYEE
+104 VEKVVSTYEE
-114 PEVQYEPDPEP
+114 PEMQYEPEREP
-125 VVKKVS
+125 VVKKAS
-131 VPSQESS
+131 APSQESN

-153 YNRPSVEKKV
+153 YNRPSVEKKE
-163 EKQEEEKEREDLE
+163 EKQEEVKEREDLE

-188 LEKKGYTLSAFSEGQ
+188 LEKKGYKLSDFSEGQ
-203 TTTPSSSGRAG
+203 APTSSSHRAA
-214 NQQEEQNHS
+214 NQQGEQQYEEN

-242 ERQEPV
+242 ERQVPL
-248 VEEKEVVQEINTPQE
+248 VEEKEVIQEMSTPQE

-268 FLHKTIA
+268 LLHKTVA
-275 ERTEDAGKEK
+275 EQMESAKLEK
-285 DVVVSNENSL
+285 DVVVLNENNL
-295 QEELVDSQVEHEDTI
+295 QEELVASKVEHEDTI
-310 LAEEMKCNTEIE
+310 LSEEIKRNTEIKQPTIEVE
-322 KQTSEE
+322 KQAPEE

-347 EEFAEIAETEEPEV
+347 EEVSKVEVIAETEELEEV
-361 EVTAETEESE
+361 VMETEAPE
-371 EVEVTAETEESE
+371 EVEVIAEAKELEEVEVIAETEESE

-392 ESEEVEVTAE
+392 ESEEAEVIAE
-402 TEESEEVEVTAETE
+402 TEESEEVEV
-416 ESEEV
+416 
-421 EVTAEAEESE
+421 
-431 EVEVTAETEEFEE
+431 
-444 VKVIAEAEESEEAE
+444 
-458 VTTETEESEEV
+458 
-469 EEIAETEESEEVE
+469 IAET
-482 EIAEA
+482 

-501 SEEVEVTTETEESE
+501 SEEAEVI
-515 EVEVTAETEESEEVE
+515 AETEESEEVE
-530 VTAEAEESEEVEVT
+530 V
-544 AETEEFEEVKV
+544 
-555 IAEAEES
+555 
-562 EEAEVTTETEESEE
+562 
-576 VEEIAETEE
+576 IAET
-585 SEEVE
+585 
-590 EIAEAEESEEVEVI
+590 EESEEVEVI
-604 AEAEESEEVEVTTE
+604 AEAEESEEAEVITE
-618 TEESEEVEVTAE
+618 TEESEEVEVIAEAKESEEVEVIAEAKESEEVEVIAE

-636 VEVTAEAEE
+636 VEVIAETEE
-645 SEEVEVTAETEEFE
+645 SEEVEVIAEAKELEEVEVITETEESE
-659 EVKVIAEAEES
+659 EVEVIAEAEET
-670 EEVEEIAEAEESEVE
+670 EVIAETKAPVVETFVALEEIQQE
-685 AFVELEE
+685 
-692 TQPEMVLDEA
+692 DEA

-731 AETEENKLVVE
+731 AETEENRRVVE
-742 EALVAEEQP
+742 EAQVAEEQRVVEEAQVAEEQRVVEEAQVAEEQRVVEEAPVVEEQRVVEETPIAEEQP
-751 VVEEAPIAEGKPVVE
+751 VV
-766 EAPVAEEQLV
+766 Q
-776 VEEALVAEE
+776 
-785 QPVVEEAP
+785 
-793 IAEGKSVVEEAPV
+793 
-806 AEEQLVVEE
+806 
-815 TTIAEEKPVV
+815 
-825 PKEEPKREKKR
+825 KEEPKREKKR

-851 LMERHAARTSVM
+851 LMERHAARANAM
-863 QPSMGERV
+863 QPSANVRV
-871 ENKPVHQVEESPV
+871 ENKPVQQEVAEPQVEERPV
-884 QQVVVES
+884 QQVVAE
-891 RVEEQPV
+891 
-898 KQVVVDPQVEEQ
+898 PQVEEN

-916 VEPQVEEQ
+916 VEPQVEER
-924 PMQQVVVEP
+924 PV
-933 QVKEQPMQQVVVE
+933 
-946 PQVEV
+946 
-951 QPMQQVVV
+951 
-959 EPQVK
+959 
-964 EQPMQQVVVEPQV
+964 
-977 KEQPMQQVVVE
+977 QQVVVE
-988 PQVEEQLGQ
+988 PQVEERPVQ
-997 QMVVESQ
+997 QVVAEPQ
-1004 VEEKPM
+1004 VEERPVQQVVEPQVEERPVQQVAEPQVEEQPM

-1044 LQTPPTYTVPPLALL
+1044 LHTPPTYTVPPLALL
-1059 SIPRQ
+1059 SIPQ
-1064 AALDN
+1064 QSALDN
-1069 KEWLEEQKELLDT
+1069 TEWLEEQKELLDT

-1432 YLFQQEDLLAKT
+1432 YLFKQEDLLAKT
-1444 EQSESEDELFFD
+1444 EQAESEDELFLD

-1498 ARGTKPRDVLISE
+1498 GRGTKPRDVLISE

>member
-52 GKCRFPLIPDDGF
+52 GKCRFPLVPDNGF
-65 DEDDVREQ
+65 DEEDESEVN
-73 PRFEEQHVQSGVYE
+73 RFEEQPVQGVTYE
-87 DQPTQRG
+87 EPTAQRG

-104 VEKVVATYEE
+104 VEKVVSTYEE
-114 PEVQYEPDPEP
+114 PEVQYEPVRES
-125 VVKKVS
+125 VVKKAS
-131 VPSQESS
+131 TPAQESN

-153 YNRPSVEKKV
+153 YNRPSVEKKE
-163 EKQEEEKEREDLE
+163 EKQEEVKEREDLE

-188 LEKKGYTLSAFSEGQ
+188 LEKKGYTLSDFSEGQ
-203 TTTPSSSGRAG
+203 APTSSSHRAA
-214 NQQEEQNHS
+214 NQQGEQQYKEN

-242 ERQEPV
+242 ERQVPL
-248 VEEKEVVQEINTPQE
+248 VEEKEVIQEMSTPQE

-268 FLHKTIA
+268 LLHKTVA
-275 ERTEDAGKEK
+275 EQMESAKLEK
-285 DVVVSNENSL
+285 DVVVLNENNL
-295 QEELVDSQVEHEDTI
+295 QEELVASKVEHEDTI
-310 LAEEMKCNTEIE
+310 LSEEIKRNTEIKQPTIEVE
-322 KQTSEE
+322 KQAPEE

-347 EEFAEIAETEEPEV
+347 EEVSKVEVIAETEEFEEVVMETEAPEEV
-361 EVTAETEESE
+361 EVITETEESE
-371 EVEVTAETEESE
+371 EAEVIAEVEESE

-392 ESEEVEVTAE
+392 ESEEA
-402 TEESEEVEVTAETE
+402 
-416 ESEEV
+416 
-421 EVTAEAEESE
+421 
-431 EVEVTAETEEFEE
+431 
-444 VKVIAEAEESEEAE
+444 
-458 VTTETEESEEV
+458 
-469 EEIAETEESEEVE
+469 
-482 EIAEA
+482 
-487 EESEEVEVIAEAEE
+487 EVIAEINAPV
-501 SEEVEVTTETEESE
+501 VETFV
-515 EVEVTAETEESEEVE
+515 AL
-530 VTAEAEESEEVEVT
+530 
-544 AETEEFEEVKV
+544 
-555 IAEAEES
+555 
-562 EEAEVTTETEESEE
+562 
-576 VEEIAETEE
+576 EEIQQE
-585 SEEVE
+585 
-590 EIAEAEESEEVEVI
+590 
-604 AEAEESEEVEVTTE
+604 
-618 TEESEEVEVTAE
+618 
-630 TEESEE
+630 
-636 VEVTAEAEE
+636 
-645 SEEVEVTAETEEFE
+645 
-659 EVKVIAEAEES
+659 
-670 EEVEEIAEAEESEVE
+670 
-685 AFVELEE
+685 
-692 TQPEMVLDEA
+692 DEA

-722 VQSFANVLI
+722 VQSFADVLI
-731 AETEENKLVVE
+731 
-742 EALVAEEQP
+742 AEEQP
-751 VVEEAPIAEGKPVVE
+751 VVEEAPVVEKQPVAEETLVAEEQRVVE
-766 EAPVAEEQLV
+766 EAPVAEEQQV
-776 VEEALVAEE
+776 VEEAPVVEEQSVVEEAPVVEEQPVAEETPVAEE
-785 QPVVEEAP
+785 QPVV
-793 IAEGKSVVEEAPV
+793 
-806 AEEQLVVEE
+806 Q
-815 TTIAEEKPVV
+815 
-825 PKEEPKREKKR
+825 KEEPKREKKR

-851 LMERHAARTSVM
+851 LMERHAARANAM
-863 QPSMGERV
+863 QPSANVRV
-871 ENKPVHQVEESPV
+871 ENKPVQQEVAEPQVEERPV
-884 QQVVVES
+884 QQVVAE
-891 RVEEQPV
+891 
-898 KQVVVDPQVEEQ
+898 PQVEEH
-910 PMQQVV
+910 PVQQVV
-916 VEPQVEEQ
+916 AEPQVEEQ
-924 PMQQVVVEP
+924 PI
-933 QVKEQPMQQVVVE
+933 
-946 PQVEV
+946 
-951 QPMQQVVV
+951 
-959 EPQVK
+959 
-964 EQPMQQVVVEPQV
+964 
-977 KEQPMQQVVVE
+977 
-988 PQVEEQLGQ
+988 
-997 QMVVESQ
+997 
-1004 VEEKPM
+1004 

-1044 LQTPPTYTVPPLALL
+1044 LHTPPTYTVPPLALL
-1059 SIPRQ
+1059 SIPQ
-1064 AALDN
+1064 QSALDN
-1069 KEWLEEQKELLDT
+1069 TEWLEEQKELLDT

-1432 YLFQQEDLLAKT
+1432 YLFKQEDLLAKT
-1444 EQSESEDELFFD
+1444 EQAESEDELFLD

-1498 ARGTKPRDVLISE
+1498 GRGTKPRDVLISE

>member
-20 KEVPKQIESQPK
+20 KEVPKQVESQSK

-52 GKCRFPLIPDDGF
+52 GKCRFPLVPDNGF
-65 DEDDVREQ
+65 DEEDVIEAGH
-73 PRFEEQHVQSGVYE
+73 FEEQPVQAVTYE
-87 DQPTQRG
+87 NQPIQRG
-94 IKVERSRRPY
+94 IKVERSRRQY
-104 VEKVVATYEE
+104 VEKVVSTYEE
-114 PEVQYEPDPEP
+114 PEMQYEPEREP
-125 VVKKVS
+125 VVKKAS
-131 VPSQESS
+131 APTQESN

-163 EKQEEEKEREDLE
+163 AKQEEEKEREDLE

-188 LEKKGYTLSAFSEGQ
+188 LEKKGYALSDFSEGQ
-203 TTTPSSSGRAG
+203 ATNSSSHEGVDQRD
-214 NQQEEQNHS
+214 QQN

-242 ERQEPV
+242 ERQEPI
-248 VEEKEVVQEINTPQE
+248 VEEKEVVQEISAPQE
-263 VSADE
+263 VPAAE
-268 FLHKTIA
+268 LLHETIA
-275 ERTEDAGKEK
+275 ESMEDAKQES
-285 DVVVSNENSL
+285 DVVAKNTL
-295 QEELVDSQVEHEDTI
+295 QEELVDSKVEHEDTI
-310 LAEEMKCNTEIE
+310 LLEETKRNTEIE
-322 KQTSEE
+322 QPTIEVEKQAPEE

-347 EEFAEIAETEEPEV
+347 EEAEVIAETEAP
-361 EVTAETEESE
+361 
-371 EVEVTAETEESE
+371 E
-383 EVEVIAEAE
+383 EVEVIAETEAP
-392 ESEEVEVTAE
+392 EEVEV
-402 TEESEEVEVTAETE
+402 V
-416 ESEEV
+416 
-421 EVTAEAEESE
+421 AEAE
-431 EVEVTAETEEFEE
+431 V
-444 VKVIAEAEESEEAE
+444 
-458 VTTETEESEEV
+458 
-469 EEIAETEESEEVE
+469 
-482 EIAEA
+482 IAEA

-501 SEEVEVTTETEESE
+501 SEEVEVI
-515 EVEVTAETEESEEVE
+515 AETEESEEVE
-530 VTAEAEESEEVEVT
+530 V
-544 AETEEFEEVKV
+544 
-555 IAEAEES
+555 IAEAEAPE
-562 EEAEVTTETEESEE
+562 
-576 VEEIAETEE
+576 
-585 SEEVE
+585 
-590 EIAEAEESEEVEVI
+590 EEVEVI
-604 AEAEESEEVEVTTE
+604 AEAEESEEEVIAE
-618 TEESEEVEVTAE
+618 TEELEEVEVIT
-630 TEESEE
+630 
-636 VEVTAEAEE
+636 EAEE
-645 SEEVEVTAETEEFE
+645 QE
-659 EVKVIAEAEES
+659 EAEP
-670 EEVEEIAEAEESEVE
+670 V
-685 AFVELEE
+685 AFEE
-692 TQPEMVLDEA
+692 TQQEILLDEA
-702 IEQKSEFIHVAE
+702 IEQKNEFIHVAE
-714 ADEQTKKD
+714 AEEQTKKD
-722 VQSFANVLI
+722 VQSFADVLI
-731 AETEENKLVVE
+731 AEEQQVVE
-742 EALVAEEQP
+742 EAVVAEEQP
-751 VVEEAPIAEGKPVVE
+751 VVEEAPVAEEQQVVE
-766 EAPVAEEQLV
+766 EAPIVEEQQAVEEAPIAKEQRV
-776 VEEALVAEE
+776 VEEEAIAEE
-785 QPVVEEAP
+785 QPVV
-793 IAEGKSVVEEAPV
+793 
-806 AEEQLVVEE
+806 Q
-815 TTIAEEKPVV
+815 
-825 PKEEPKREKKR
+825 KEEPKREKKR

-851 LMERHAARTSVM
+851 LMERHAARANAM
-863 QPSMGERV
+863 QSSMSERV
-871 ENKPVHQVEESPV
+871 ENKPVQQVEEPPV
-884 QQVVVES
+884 QQVVVEPQVEEKPMQQVVVES
-891 RVEEQPV
+891 RVEETLVQ
-898 KQVVVDPQVEEQ
+898 QEVVEPQVEEK

-916 VEPQVEEQ
+916 VEPQVEE
-924 PMQQVVVEP
+924 
-933 QVKEQPMQQVVVE
+933 K
-946 PQVEV
+946 
-951 QPMQQVVV
+951 
-959 EPQVK
+959 
-964 EQPMQQVVVEPQV
+964 
-977 KEQPMQQVVVE
+977 PMQQVVVE
-988 PQVEEQLGQ
+988 PQVEEKPVQ
-997 QMVVESQ
+997 QVVVEPQ

-1010 QQVVVEQVQKP
+1010 QQVVAEQVQKP

-1044 LQTPPTYTVPPLALL
+1044 LQTPPTYAIPPLTLL
-1059 SIPRQ
+1059 SIPQ
-1064 AALDN
+1064 QSALDN
-1069 KEWLEEQKELLDT
+1069 TEWLDEQKELLDT

-1291 TIVSEREIP
+1291 TIVSGREIP

-1432 YLFQQEDLLAKT
+1432 YLFKQEDLLAKT
-1444 EQSESEDELFFD
+1444 EQAESEDELFFE

>member
-1 MLDWMKKLFNKEEE
+1 
-15 QTAMN
+15 
-20 KEVPKQIESQPK
+20 EV
-32 IPRVNHYT
+32 
-40 EAREAQMASRNA
+40 
-52 GKCRFPLIPDDGF
+52 
-65 DEDDVREQ
+65 
-73 PRFEEQHVQSGVYE
+73 
-87 DQPTQRG
+87 
-94 IKVERSRRPY
+94 
-104 VEKVVATYEE
+104 
-114 PEVQYEPDPEP
+114 
-125 VVKKVS
+125 
-131 VPSQESS
+131 
-138 RRPFRPTEMISPIYG
+138 
-153 YNRPSVEKKV
+153 
-163 EKQEEEKEREDLE
+163 
-176 ISVEGKSVVDAW
+176 
-188 LEKKGYTLSAFSEGQ
+188 
-203 TTTPSSSGRAG
+203 
-214 NQQEEQNHS
+214 
-223 KKEEKSVVD
+223 
-232 QWLEKNGYEI
+232 
-242 ERQEPV
+242 
-248 VEEKEVVQEINTPQE
+248 
-263 VSADE
+263 
-268 FLHKTIA
+268 
-275 ERTEDAGKEK
+275 
-285 DVVVSNENSL
+285 
-295 QEELVDSQVEHEDTI
+295 
-310 LAEEMKCNTEIE
+310 
-322 KQTSEE
+322 
-328 SVIVKAEEKL
+328 
-338 EETIIVEIP
+338 
-347 EEFAEIAETEEPEV
+347 IAETEEL
-361 EVTAETEESE
+361 E
-371 EVEVTAETEESE
+371 EVEVIAETEESE

-392 ESEEVEVTAE
+392 ESEEVEV
-402 TEESEEVEVTAETE
+402 
-416 ESEEV
+416 
-421 EVTAEAEESE
+421 
-431 EVEVTAETEEFEE
+431 
-444 VKVIAEAEESEEAE
+444 
-458 VTTETEESEEV
+458 
-469 EEIAETEESEEVE
+469 IAETEEL
-482 EIAEA
+482 
-487 EESEEVEVIAEAEE
+487 EEVEVIAE
-501 SEEVEVTTETEESE
+501 TEEL
-515 EVEVTAETEESEEVE
+515 
-530 VTAEAEESEEVEVT
+530 
-544 AETEEFEEVKV
+544 
-555 IAEAEES
+555 
-562 EEAEVTTETEESEE
+562 
-576 VEEIAETEE
+576 
-585 SEEVE
+585 
-590 EIAEAEESEEVEVI
+590 EEVEVI
-604 AEAEESEEVEVTTE
+604 AETEELEEVEVIAE
-618 TEESEEVEVTAE
+618 TEELEEVEVIAE
-630 TEESEE
+630 TEELEE
-636 VEVTAEAEE
+636 VEVI
-645 SEEVEVTAETEEFE
+645 AETKAPVVETF
-659 EVKVIAEAEES
+659 VAL
-670 EEVEEIAEAEESEVE
+670 EEIQQEDEV
-685 AFVELEE
+685 
-692 TQPEMVLDEA
+692 
-702 IEQKSEFIHVAE
+702 IEQNNEFIHVAE
-714 ADEQTKKD
+714 ADEQTKND
-722 VQSFANVLI
+722 VQSFANFLI
-731 AETEENKLVVE
+731 AETEENKRVEEEAPVVE
-742 EALVAEEQP
+742 EQSVEEEVPVVEEQP
-751 VVEEAPIAEGKPVVE
+751 VVK
-766 EAPVAEEQLV
+766 
-776 VEEALVAEE
+776 
-785 QPVVEEAP
+785 
-793 IAEGKSVVEEAPV
+793 
-806 AEEQLVVEE
+806 
-815 TTIAEEKPVV
+815 
-825 PKEEPKREKKR
+825 KEEPKREKKR

-851 LMERHAARTSVM
+851 LMERHAARANAM
-863 QPSMGERV
+863 QPSANVRV
-871 ENKPVHQVEESPV
+871 ENKPV
-884 QQVVVES
+884 QQELA
-891 RVEEQPV
+891 E
-898 KQVVVDPQVEEQ
+898 PQVEEQ

-916 VEPQVEEQ
+916 VESQVEESPVQQVVAEPQVEEQPMQQVVAEPQVEESPVQQAVAEPQVEEQPMQQVVAEPQVEEQ

-946 PQVEV
+946 S
-951 QPMQQVVV
+951 
-959 EPQVK
+959 
-964 EQPMQQVVVEPQV
+964 
-977 KEQPMQQVVVE
+977 
-988 PQVEEQLGQ
+988 QVEEQ
-997 QMVVESQ
+997 
-1004 VEEKPM
+1004 PM

-1026 VQEKAYVVN
+1026 VKEKAYVVN

-1044 LQTPPTYTVPPLALL
+1044 LHTPPTYTVPPLALL
-1059 SIPRQ
+1059 SIPQ
-1064 AALDN
+1064 QSTLDN
-1069 KEWLEEQKELLDT
+1069 TEWLDEQKELLDT

-1269 EEMERRYELFAHA
+1269 DEMERRYELFAHA

-1291 TIVSEREIP
+1291 TIVSERDIP

-1413 SDDEIEKTVDHVKK
+1413 SDDEIEKTVDHVRK

-1432 YLFQQEDLLAKT
+1432 YLFKQEDLLAKT
-1444 EQSESEDELFFD
+1444 EQAESEDELFFD

>member
-20 KEVPKQIESQPK
+20 KEVPKQVESQPK

-52 GKCRFPLIPDDGF
+52 GKCRFPLVPDNGF
-65 DEDDVREQ
+65 DEEDVIETGH
-73 PRFEEQHVQSGVYE
+73 FEEQPVQAVTYE
-87 DQPTQRG
+87 NEPVQRG
-94 IKVERSRRPY
+94 IKVERSRRQY
-104 VEKVVATYEE
+104 VEKVVSTYEE
-114 PEVQYEPDPEP
+114 PEMQYEPEREP
-125 VVKKVS
+125 VIKKATA
-131 VPSQESS
+131 PTQESN

-153 YNRPSVEKKV
+153 YNRPSVEKKE
-163 EKQEEEKEREDLE
+163 EKQEEVKEREDLE

-188 LEKKGYTLSAFSEGQ
+188 LEKKGYTLSDFSDGQ
-203 TTTPSSSGRAG
+203 APTSSSHRAANEQG
-214 NQQEEQNHS
+214 EQQYEES

-242 ERQEPV
+242 ERQEPI
-248 VEEKEVVQEINTPQE
+248 VEEKEVVQEMSAPQE
-263 VSADE
+263 VPAAE
-268 FLHKTIA
+268 LLHETIA
-275 ERTEDAGKEK
+275 GHMEDAKQES
-285 DVVVSNENSL
+285 DVVDKNIL
-295 QEELVDSQVEHEDTI
+295 QEELVDSKVEHEDTI
-310 LAEEMKCNTEIE
+310 LSEEIKRSTEIE
-322 KQTSEE
+322 QPTIEVEKQAPEE

-338 EETIIVEIP
+338 EETIVVEIP
-347 EEFAEIAETEEPEV
+347 EEV
-361 EVTAETEESE
+361 EVIVEAE
-371 EVEVTAETEESE
+371 APE

-392 ESEEVEVTAE
+392 ESEEVEV
-402 TEESEEVEVTAETE
+402 
-416 ESEEV
+416 
-421 EVTAEAEESE
+421 
-431 EVEVTAETEEFEE
+431 
-444 VKVIAEAEESEEAE
+444 
-458 VTTETEESEEV
+458 
-469 EEIAETEESEEVE
+469 IAETEEL
-482 EIAEA
+482 
-487 EESEEVEVIAEAEE
+487 EEVEVIAE
-501 SEEVEVTTETEESE
+501 TE
-515 EVEVTAETEESEEVE
+515 AL
-530 VTAEAEESEEVEVT
+530 
-544 AETEEFEEVKV
+544 
-555 IAEAEES
+555 
-562 EEAEVTTETEESEE
+562 EEAEPV
-576 VEEIAETEE
+576 A
-585 SEEVE
+585 
-590 EIAEAEESEEVEVI
+590 
-604 AEAEESEEVEVTTE
+604 
-618 TEESEEVEVTAE
+618 
-630 TEESEE
+630 
-636 VEVTAEAEE
+636 
-645 SEEVEVTAETEEFE
+645 
-659 EVKVIAEAEES
+659 
-670 EEVEEIAEAEESEVE
+670 
-685 AFVELEE
+685 LEE
-692 TQPEMVLDEA
+692 TQQEMVLNEA
-702 IEQKSEFIHVAE
+702 IEQKNEFIHVAE

-722 VQSFANVLI
+722 VQSFADVLI
-731 AETEENKLVVE
+731 AEEQRVVEETPVVEEQSVVE
-742 EALVAEEQP
+742 EAPIAEEQP
-751 VVEEAPIAEGKPVVE
+751 VVEETPVVE
-766 EAPVAEEQLV
+766 EQPVAEEAPV
-776 VEEALVAEE
+776 VEGQSVAEE
-785 QPVVEEAP
+785 QPVA
-793 IAEGKSVVEEAPV
+793 EEAPV
-806 AEEQLVVEE
+806 VEEQPVAEETSIVEEQPVAEEAPVVEE
-815 TTIAEEKPVV
+815 QPVV
-825 PKEEPKREKKR
+825 QKEEPKREKKR

-846 QDRTR
+846 QDRAR
-851 LMERHAARTSVM
+851 LMERHASRTNAM
-863 QPSMGERV
+863 QSSKSERV
-871 ENKPVHQVEESPV
+871 ENKPVHQVEEQPQV
-884 QQVVVES
+884 EEKPMQQVIVEPQVEEKQMQQVVE
-891 RVEEQPV
+891 
-898 KQVVVDPQVEEQ
+898 PQVEEQ

-933 QVKEQPMQQVVVE
+933 QVEEK
-946 PQVEV
+946 
-951 QPMQQVVV
+951 
-959 EPQVK
+959 
-964 EQPMQQVVVEPQV
+964 
-977 KEQPMQQVVVE
+977 PMQQVVVE
-988 PQVEEQLGQ
+988 PQVEEQ
-997 QMVVESQ
+997 
-1004 VEEKPM
+1004 PM
-1010 QQVVVEQVQKP
+1010 QQVMVEPQVEEAQPVQQGVAEQVQKP

-1026 VQEKAYVVN
+1026 VEEKAYVVN
-1035 QRENDMRNV
+1035 QRENDVRNV
-1044 LQTPPTYTVPPLALL
+1044 LQTPPTYTIPSLTLL
-1059 SIPRQ
+1059 SIPQQ

-1069 KEWLEEQKELLDT
+1069 TEWLEEQKELLDT

-1291 TIVSEREIP
+1291 TIVSGREIP

-1432 YLFQQEDLLAKT
+1432 YLFKQEDLLAKT
-1444 EQSESEDELFFD
+1444 EQAESEDELFLD

-1498 ARGTKPRDVLISE
+1498 GRGTKPRDVLISE

>member
-52 GKCRFPLIPDDGF
+52 GKCRFPLVPDNGF
-65 DEDDVREQ
+65 DEEDESEVN
-73 PRFEEQHVQSGVYE
+73 RFEEQPVQGVTYE
-87 DQPTQRG
+87 EPTAQRG

-104 VEKVVATYEE
+104 VEKVVSTYEE
-114 PEVQYEPDPEP
+114 PEVQYEPVRES
-125 VVKKVS
+125 VVKKAS
-131 VPSQESS
+131 APSQESN

-153 YNRPSVEKKV
+153 YNRPSVEKKE
-163 EKQEEEKEREDLE
+163 EKQEEVKEREDLE

-188 LEKKGYTLSAFSEGQ
+188 LEKKGYTLSDFSEGQ
-203 TTTPSSSGRAG
+203 ATSSASGEVVE
-214 NQQEEQNHS
+214 QQGQQS

-242 ERQEPV
+242 ERQVPL
-248 VEEKEVVQEINTPQE
+248 VEEKEVIQEMSTPQE
-263 VSADE
+263 VPADE
-268 FLHKTIA
+268 LLHKTVA
-275 ERTEDAGKEK
+275 EQMESAKLEK
-285 DVVVSNENSL
+285 DVVVLNENNL
-295 QEELVDSQVEHEDTI
+295 QEELVASKVEHEDTI
-310 LAEEMKCNTEIE
+310 LSEEIKRNTEIKQPTIEVE
-322 KQTSEE
+322 KQALEE

-347 EEFAEIAETEEPEV
+347 EEVSQVEVIAETEELEEV
-361 EVTAETEESE
+361 VMETEAPE
-371 EVEVTAETEESE
+371 EVEV
-383 EVEVIAEAE
+383 
-392 ESEEVEVTAE
+392 
-402 TEESEEVEVTAETE
+402 
-416 ESEEV
+416 
-421 EVTAEAEESE
+421 
-431 EVEVTAETEEFEE
+431 
-444 VKVIAEAEESEEAE
+444 
-458 VTTETEESEEV
+458 
-469 EEIAETEESEEVE
+469 
-482 EIAEA
+482 IAEA

-501 SEEVEVTTETEESE
+501 SEEAEVI
-515 EVEVTAETEESEEVE
+515 AETEESEEVE
-530 VTAEAEESEEVEVT
+530 V
-544 AETEEFEEVKV
+544 
-555 IAEAEES
+555 IAEINAPVVETFVALEDIQQ
-562 EEAEVTTETEESEE
+562 EA
-576 VEEIAETEE
+576 
-585 SEEVE
+585 
-590 EIAEAEESEEVEVI
+590 
-604 AEAEESEEVEVTTE
+604 
-618 TEESEEVEVTAE
+618 
-630 TEESEE
+630 
-636 VEVTAEAEE
+636 
-645 SEEVEVTAETEEFE
+645 
-659 EVKVIAEAEES
+659 
-670 EEVEEIAEAEESEVE
+670 
-685 AFVELEE
+685 
-692 TQPEMVLDEA
+692 EA

-722 VQSFANVLI
+722 VQSFADVLI
-731 AETEENKLVVE
+731 
-742 EALVAEEQP
+742 AEEQP
-751 VVEEAPIAEGKPVVE
+751 VVEEAPIVE
-766 EAPVAEEQLV
+766 EQ
-776 VEEALVAEE
+776 
-785 QPVVEEAP
+785 
-793 IAEGKSVVEEAPV
+793 SVVEEAPV
-806 AEEQLVVEE
+806 AEEQRVVEE
-815 TTIAEEKPVV
+815 APVVEEQSVVEEAPVVEEQSVVEEAPVAEEQRVVEEAPVV
-825 PKEEPKREKKR
+825 EEQRVVEEAPVAEEQRVVEEAPVVEEQRVVEEAPVVEEQPVAEETPVAEEQPVVQKEEPKREKKR

-851 LMERHAARTSVM
+851 LMERHAARANAM
-863 QPSMGERV
+863 QPSANVRV
-871 ENKPVHQVEESPV
+871 ENKPVQQEVAEPQVEEHPVQQVAAEPQVEEHPV

-891 RVEEQPV
+891 
-898 KQVVVDPQVEEQ
+898 QVEEH

-916 VEPQVEEQ
+916 AEPQVEEQ
-924 PMQQVVVEP
+924 PIQQI
-933 QVKEQPMQQVVVE
+933 
-946 PQVEV
+946 
-951 QPMQQVVV
+951 
-959 EPQVK
+959 
-964 EQPMQQVVVEPQV
+964 
-977 KEQPMQQVVVE
+977 
-988 PQVEEQLGQ
+988 
-997 QMVVESQ
+997 
-1004 VEEKPM
+1004 
-1010 QQVVVEQVQKP
+1010 VVEQVQKP

-1044 LQTPPTYTVPPLALL
+1044 LHTPPTYTVPPLALL
-1059 SIPRQ
+1059 SIPQ
-1064 AALDN
+1064 QSALDN
-1069 KEWLEEQKELLDT
+1069 TEWLEEQKELLDT

-1432 YLFQQEDLLAKT
+1432 YLFKQEDLLAKT
-1444 EQSESEDELFFD
+1444 EQAESEDELFFE

-1489 MESQGIISE
+1489 MQSQGIISE

>member
-52 GKCRFPLIPDDGF
+52 GKCRFPLVPDNGF
-65 DEDDVREQ
+65 DEEDESEVN
-73 PRFEEQHVQSGVYE
+73 RFEEQPVQGVTYE
-87 DQPTQRG
+87 EPTAQRG

-104 VEKVVATYEE
+104 VEKVVSTYEE
-114 PEVQYEPDPEP
+114 PEVQYEPVRES
-125 VVKKVS
+125 VVKKAS
-131 VPSQESS
+131 APSQESN

-153 YNRPSVEKKV
+153 YNRPSVEKKE
-163 EKQEEEKEREDLE
+163 EKQEEVKEREDLE

-188 LEKKGYTLSAFSEGQ
+188 LEKKGYKLSDFSEGQ
-203 TTTPSSSGRAG
+203 APTSSSHRAA
-214 NQQEEQNHS
+214 NQQGEQQYEEN

-242 ERQEPV
+242 ERQVPL
-248 VEEKEVVQEINTPQE
+248 VEEKEVIQEMSTPQE

-268 FLHKTIA
+268 LLHKTVA
-275 ERTEDAGKEK
+275 EQMESAKLEK
-285 DVVVSNENSL
+285 DVVVLNENNL
-295 QEELVDSQVEHEDTI
+295 QEELVASKVEHEDTI
-310 LAEEMKCNTEIE
+310 LSEEIKRNTEIKQPTIEVE
-322 KQTSEE
+322 KQAPEE

-347 EEFAEIAETEEPEV
+347 EEVSKVEVIVETEELEEVVMETEAPEEVEAEGSEEVEVIAETEELEEVVMETEAPEEV
-361 EVTAETEESE
+361 EAEGSE
-371 EVEVTAETEESE
+371 EVEVIAETKEPEEVVMETEEVEVIAEAKESE
-383 EVEVIAEAE
+383 EVEVIAEA
-392 ESEEVEVTAE
+392 
-402 TEESEEVEVTAETE
+402 
-416 ESEEV
+416 
-421 EVTAEAEESE
+421 
-431 EVEVTAETEEFEE
+431 
-444 VKVIAEAEESEEAE
+444 K
-458 VTTETEESEEV
+458 
-469 EEIAETEESEEVE
+469 
-482 EIAEA
+482 
-487 EESEEVEVIAEAEE
+487 ESEEVEVIAEA
-501 SEEVEVTTETEESE
+501 
-515 EVEVTAETEESEEVE
+515 
-530 VTAEAEESEEVEVT
+530 
-544 AETEEFEEVKV
+544 K
-555 IAEAEES
+555 
-562 EEAEVTTETEESEE
+562 
-576 VEEIAETEE
+576 
-585 SEEVE
+585 
-590 EIAEAEESEEVEVI
+590 ESEEVEVI
-604 AEAEESEEVEVTTE
+604 AEAKELEEVE
-618 TEESEEVEVTAE
+618 
-630 TEESEE
+630 
-636 VEVTAEAEE
+636 
-645 SEEVEVTAETEEFE
+645 
-659 EVKVIAEAEES
+659 VIAEAEET
-670 EEVEEIAEAEESEVE
+670 EVIAETKAPVVETFVALEEIQQE
-685 AFVELEE
+685 
-692 TQPEMVLDEA
+692 DEA

-731 AETEENKLVVE
+731 AETEENRRVVE
-742 EALVAEEQP
+742 EAQVAEEQRVVEEAPVVEEQRVVEETPIAEEQP
-751 VVEEAPIAEGKPVVE
+751 VV
-766 EAPVAEEQLV
+766 Q
-776 VEEALVAEE
+776 
-785 QPVVEEAP
+785 
-793 IAEGKSVVEEAPV
+793 
-806 AEEQLVVEE
+806 
-815 TTIAEEKPVV
+815 
-825 PKEEPKREKKR
+825 KEEPKREKKR

-851 LMERHAARTSVM
+851 LMERHAARANAM
-863 QPSMGERV
+863 QPSANVRV
-871 ENKPVHQVEESPV
+871 ENKPVQQEVAEPQVEERPV
-884 QQVVVES
+884 QQVVAE
-891 RVEEQPV
+891 
-898 KQVVVDPQVEEQ
+898 PQVEER
-910 PMQQVV
+910 PVQQVV
-916 VEPQVEEQ
+916 AEPQVEEQ
-924 PMQQVVVEP
+924 
-933 QVKEQPMQQVVVE
+933 
-946 PQVEV
+946 
-951 QPMQQVVV
+951 
-959 EPQVK
+959 
-964 EQPMQQVVVEPQV
+964 
-977 KEQPMQQVVVE
+977 
-988 PQVEEQLGQ
+988 
-997 QMVVESQ
+997 
-1004 VEEKPM
+1004 PM

-1044 LQTPPTYTVPPLALL
+1044 LHTPPTYTVPPLALL
-1059 SIPRQ
+1059 SIPQ
-1064 AALDN
+1064 QSALDN
-1069 KEWLEEQKELLDT
+1069 TEWLEEQKELLDT

-1432 YLFQQEDLLAKT
+1432 YLFKQEDLLAKT
-1444 EQSESEDELFFD
+1444 EQAESEDELFLD

-1498 ARGTKPRDVLISE
+1498 GRGTKPRDVLISE

>member
-1 MLDWMKKLFNKEEE
+1 
-15 QTAMN
+15 
-20 KEVPKQIESQPK
+20 I
-32 IPRVNHYT
+32 
-40 EAREAQMASRNA
+40 
-52 GKCRFPLIPDDGF
+52 
-65 DEDDVREQ
+65 
-73 PRFEEQHVQSGVYE
+73 
-87 DQPTQRG
+87 
-94 IKVERSRRPY
+94 
-104 VEKVVATYEE
+104 
-114 PEVQYEPDPEP
+114 
-125 VVKKVS
+125 
-131 VPSQESS
+131 
-138 RRPFRPTEMISPIYG
+138 
-153 YNRPSVEKKV
+153 
-163 EKQEEEKEREDLE
+163 
-176 ISVEGKSVVDAW
+176 
-188 LEKKGYTLSAFSEGQ
+188 
-203 TTTPSSSGRAG
+203 
-214 NQQEEQNHS
+214 
-223 KKEEKSVVD
+223 
-232 QWLEKNGYEI
+232 
-242 ERQEPV
+242 
-248 VEEKEVVQEINTPQE
+248 
-263 VSADE
+263 
-268 FLHKTIA
+268 
-275 ERTEDAGKEK
+275 
-285 DVVVSNENSL
+285 
-295 QEELVDSQVEHEDTI
+295 
-310 LAEEMKCNTEIE
+310 
-322 KQTSEE
+322 
-328 SVIVKAEEKL
+328 
-338 EETIIVEIP
+338 
-347 EEFAEIAETEEPEV
+347 
-361 EVTAETEESE
+361 
-371 EVEVTAETEESE
+371 AETEESE

-392 ESEEVEVTAE
+392 ESEEAE
-402 TEESEEVEVTAETE
+402 
-416 ESEEV
+416 
-421 EVTAEAEESE
+421 
-431 EVEVTAETEEFEE
+431 
-444 VKVIAEAEESEEAE
+444 VIAEAEEL
-458 VTTETEESEEV
+458 
-469 EEIAETEESEEVE
+469 
-482 EIAEA
+482 
-487 EESEEVEVIAEAEE
+487 EEVEVIAEAEE
-501 SEEVEVTTETEESE
+501 T
-515 EVEVTAETEESEEVE
+515 
-530 VTAEAEESEEVEVT
+530 
-544 AETEEFEEVKV
+544 
-555 IAEAEES
+555 
-562 EEAEVTTETEESEE
+562 
-576 VEEIAETEE
+576 
-585 SEEVE
+585 
-590 EIAEAEESEEVEVI
+590 EVI
-604 AEAEESEEVEVTTE
+604 AETKAPVVETFV
-618 TEESEEVEVTAE
+618 AL
-630 TEESEE
+630 
-636 VEVTAEAEE
+636 
-645 SEEVEVTAETEEFE
+645 
-659 EVKVIAEAEES
+659 
-670 EEVEEIAEAEESEVE
+670 EEIQQE
-685 AFVELEE
+685 
-692 TQPEMVLDEA
+692 DEA

-731 AETEENKLVVE
+731 AETEENRRVVE
-742 EALVAEEQP
+742 EAQVAEEQRVVEEAPVVEEQRVVEETPVVEEQRVVEETPIAEEQP
-751 VVEEAPIAEGKPVVE
+751 VV
-766 EAPVAEEQLV
+766 Q
-776 VEEALVAEE
+776 
-785 QPVVEEAP
+785 
-793 IAEGKSVVEEAPV
+793 
-806 AEEQLVVEE
+806 
-815 TTIAEEKPVV
+815 
-825 PKEEPKREKKR
+825 KEEPKREKKR

-851 LMERHAARTSVM
+851 LMERHAARANAM
-863 QPSMGERV
+863 QPSANVRV
-871 ENKPVHQVEESPV
+871 ENKPVQQEVAEPQVEERPV
-884 QQVVVES
+884 QQVVAE
-891 RVEEQPV
+891 
-898 KQVVVDPQVEEQ
+898 PQVEEN

-916 VEPQVEEQ
+916 VEPQVEER
-924 PMQQVVVEP
+924 PVQQ
-933 QVKEQPMQQVVVE
+933 
-946 PQVEV
+946 
-951 QPMQQVVV
+951 
-959 EPQVK
+959 
-964 EQPMQQVVVEPQV
+964 
-977 KEQPMQQVVVE
+977 VVE
-988 PQVEEQLGQ
+988 PQVEERPVQ
-997 QMVVESQ
+997 QVVAEPQ
-1004 VEEKPM
+1004 VEEQPM

-1044 LQTPPTYTVPPLALL
+1044 LYTPPTYTVPPLALL
-1059 SIPRQ
+1059 SIPQ
-1064 AALDN
+1064 QSALDN
-1069 KEWLEEQKELLDT
+1069 TEWLEEQKELLDT

-1432 YLFQQEDLLAKT
+1432 YLFKQEDLLAKT
-1444 EQSESEDELFFD
+1444 EQAESEDELFLD

-1498 ARGTKPRDVLISE
+1498 GRGTKPRDVLISE

>member
-1 MLDWMKKLFNKEEE
+1 
-15 QTAMN
+15 
-20 KEVPKQIESQPK
+20 
-32 IPRVNHYT
+32 
-40 EAREAQMASRNA
+40 
-52 GKCRFPLIPDDGF
+52 
-65 DEDDVREQ
+65 
-73 PRFEEQHVQSGVYE
+73 
-87 DQPTQRG
+87 
-94 IKVERSRRPY
+94 
-104 VEKVVATYEE
+104 
-114 PEVQYEPDPEP
+114 
-125 VVKKVS
+125 
-131 VPSQESS
+131 
-138 RRPFRPTEMISPIYG
+138 
-153 YNRPSVEKKV
+153 
-163 EKQEEEKEREDLE
+163 
-176 ISVEGKSVVDAW
+176 
-188 LEKKGYTLSAFSEGQ
+188 
-203 TTTPSSSGRAG
+203 
-214 NQQEEQNHS
+214 
-223 KKEEKSVVD
+223 
-232 QWLEKNGYEI
+232 
-242 ERQEPV
+242 
-248 VEEKEVVQEINTPQE
+248 
-263 VSADE
+263 
-268 FLHKTIA
+268 
-275 ERTEDAGKEK
+275 
-285 DVVVSNENSL
+285 
-295 QEELVDSQVEHEDTI
+295 
-310 LAEEMKCNTEIE
+310 
-322 KQTSEE
+322 
-328 SVIVKAEEKL
+328 
-338 EETIIVEIP
+338 
-347 EEFAEIAETEEPEV
+347 
-361 EVTAETEESE
+361 
-371 EVEVTAETEESE
+371 
-383 EVEVIAEAE
+383 EVIAEAE
-392 ESEEVEVTAE
+392 ET
-402 TEESEEVEVTAETE
+402 
-416 ESEEV
+416 
-421 EVTAEAEESE
+421 
-431 EVEVTAETEEFEE
+431 
-444 VKVIAEAEESEEAE
+444 
-458 VTTETEESEEV
+458 
-469 EEIAETEESEEVE
+469 
-482 EIAEA
+482 
-487 EESEEVEVIAEAEE
+487 EVIAETKAPV
-501 SEEVEVTTETEESE
+501 VETFV
-515 EVEVTAETEESEEVE
+515 AL
-530 VTAEAEESEEVEVT
+530 
-544 AETEEFEEVKV
+544 
-555 IAEAEES
+555 
-562 EEAEVTTETEESEE
+562 
-576 VEEIAETEE
+576 EEIQQE
-585 SEEVE
+585 
-590 EIAEAEESEEVEVI
+590 
-604 AEAEESEEVEVTTE
+604 
-618 TEESEEVEVTAE
+618 
-630 TEESEE
+630 
-636 VEVTAEAEE
+636 
-645 SEEVEVTAETEEFE
+645 
-659 EVKVIAEAEES
+659 
-670 EEVEEIAEAEESEVE
+670 
-685 AFVELEE
+685 
-692 TQPEMVLDEA
+692 DEA

-731 AETEENKLVVE
+731 AETEENRRVVE
-742 EALVAEEQP
+742 EAQVAEEQRVVEEAQVAEEQRVVEEAQVAEEQRVVEEAQVAEEQRVVEEAQVAEEQRVVEEAPVVEEQRVVEETPIAEEQP
-751 VVEEAPIAEGKPVVE
+751 VV
-766 EAPVAEEQLV
+766 Q
-776 VEEALVAEE
+776 
-785 QPVVEEAP
+785 
-793 IAEGKSVVEEAPV
+793 
-806 AEEQLVVEE
+806 
-815 TTIAEEKPVV
+815 
-825 PKEEPKREKKR
+825 KEEPKREKKR

-851 LMERHAARTSVM
+851 LMERHAARANAM
-863 QPSMGERV
+863 QPSANVRV
-871 ENKPVHQVEESPV
+871 ENKPVQQEVAEPQVEERPV
-884 QQVVVES
+884 QQVVAE
-891 RVEEQPV
+891 
-898 KQVVVDPQVEEQ
+898 PQVEEN

-916 VEPQVEEQ
+916 VEPQVEER
-924 PMQQVVVEP
+924 PV
-933 QVKEQPMQQVVVE
+933 
-946 PQVEV
+946 
-951 QPMQQVVV
+951 
-959 EPQVK
+959 
-964 EQPMQQVVVEPQV
+964 
-977 KEQPMQQVVVE
+977 QQVVVE
-988 PQVEEQLGQ
+988 PQVEERPVQ
-997 QMVVESQ
+997 QVVAEPQ
-1004 VEEKPM
+1004 VEERPVQQVVEPQVEERPVQQVAEPQVEEQPM

-1044 LQTPPTYTVPPLALL
+1044 LHTPPTYTVPPLALL
-1059 SIPRQ
+1059 SIPQ
-1064 AALDN
+1064 QSALDN
-1069 KEWLEEQKELLDT
+1069 TEWLEEQKELLDT

-1432 YLFQQEDLLAKT
+1432 YLFKQEDLLAKT
-1444 EQSESEDELFFD
+1444 EQAESEDELFLD

-1498 ARGTKPRDVLISE
+1498 GRGTKPRDVLISE

>member
-20 KEVPKQIESQPK
+20 KEVQKQVESQPK

-52 GKCRFPLIPDDGF
+52 GKCRFPLVPDNGF
-65 DEDDVREQ
+65 DEEDVIETGH
-73 PRFEEQHVQSGVYE
+73 FEEQPVQAVTYE
-87 DQPTQRG
+87 NQPIQRG
-94 IKVERSRRPY
+94 IKVERSRRQY
-104 VEKVVATYEE
+104 VEKVVSTYEE
-114 PEVQYEPDPEP
+114 PEMQYEPEREP
-125 VVKKVS
+125 VVKKAS
-131 VPSQESS
+131 APAQESN

-153 YNRPSVEKKV
+153 YNRPSVEKKE
-163 EKQEEEKEREDLE
+163 EKQEEVKEREDLE

-188 LEKKGYTLSAFSEGQ
+188 LEKKGYTLSDFSEGQ
-203 TTTPSSSGRAG
+203 APTSSSHRAANEQG
-214 NQQEEQNHS
+214 EQQYEES

-242 ERQEPV
+242 ERQEPI
-248 VEEKEVVQEINTPQE
+248 VEEKEVVQEMSAPQE
-263 VSADE
+263 VPAAE
-268 FLHKTIA
+268 LLHETIA
-275 ERTEDAGKEK
+275 ERMEGAKQES
-285 DVVVSNENSL
+285 DVVDKNIL
-295 QEELVDSQVEHEDTI
+295 QEELVDSKVEHEDTI
-310 LAEEMKCNTEIE
+310 LSEEIKRSTEIE
-322 KQTSEE
+322 QPTIEVEKQAPEE

-338 EETIIVEIP
+338 EETIVVEIP
-347 EEFAEIAETEEPEV
+347 
-361 EVTAETEESE
+361 
-371 EVEVTAETEESE
+371 E

-392 ESEEVEVTAE
+392 EP
-402 TEESEEVEVTAETE
+402 
-416 ESEEV
+416 
-421 EVTAEAEESE
+421 
-431 EVEVTAETEEFEE
+431 
-444 VKVIAEAEESEEAE
+444 
-458 VTTETEESEEV
+458 
-469 EEIAETEESEEVE
+469 
-482 EIAEA
+482 
-487 EESEEVEVIAEAEE
+487 EEVEVIAEAEE
-501 SEEVEVTTETEESE
+501 P
-515 EVEVTAETEESEEVE
+515 
-530 VTAEAEESEEVEVT
+530 
-544 AETEEFEEVKV
+544 
-555 IAEAEES
+555 
-562 EEAEVTTETEESEE
+562 
-576 VEEIAETEE
+576 
-585 SEEVE
+585 
-590 EIAEAEESEEVEVI
+590 EEVEVI
-604 AEAEESEEVEVTTE
+604 AETEEQEEVE
-618 TEESEEVEVTAE
+618 A
-630 TEESEE
+630 
-636 VEVTAEAEE
+636 
-645 SEEVEVTAETEEFE
+645 
-659 EVKVIAEAEES
+659 IAEAEERKEVEVIAETEAP
-670 EEVEEIAEAEESEVE
+670 EEVEPVA
-685 AFVELEE
+685 LEE
-692 TQPEMVLDEA
+692 MQQEMVLNEA
-702 IEQKSEFIHVAE
+702 IEQKNEFIHVAE

-722 VQSFANVLI
+722 VQSFADVLI
-731 AETEENKLVVE
+731 AEEQRVVE
-742 EALVAEEQP
+742 EAPVVEEQS
-751 VVEEAPIAEGKPVVE
+751 VVEEAPIAEEQPAAEETPIVEEQPAAEEAPVVE
-766 EAPVAEEQLV
+766 EQS
-776 VEEALVAEE
+776 
-785 QPVVEEAP
+785 VVEEAP
-793 IAEGKSVVEEAPV
+793 IAEEQSAAEETPIVEE
-806 AEEQLVVEE
+806 Q
-815 TTIAEEKPVV
+815 PVV
-825 PKEEPKREKKR
+825 QKEEPKREKKR

-846 QDRTR
+846 QDRAR
-851 LMERHAARTSVM
+851 LMERHASRTNAM
-863 QPSMGERV
+863 QPSMSERV
-871 ENKPVHQVEESPV
+871 ENKPVHQVEEQPQVEEKPMQQVVVEPQVEEKPMQQVVVVEPQVEEKPMQQVVVEPQVEEKPVQHVVVEPQVEEKPV
-884 QQVVVES
+884 QQVVVE
-891 RVEEQPV
+891 
-898 KQVVVDPQVEEQ
+898 PQVEEKPVQ
-910 PMQQVV
+910 HVVVEPQVEEKPMQQVVVVEPQVEEKPMQQVVVEPQVEEKPVQHVVVEPQVEEKPVQQVVVEPQVEEKPVQHVVVEPQVEEKPMQQVVVVEPQVEEKPMQQVV

-924 PMQQVVVEP
+924 PVQHVVVEP
-933 QVKEQPMQQVVVE
+933 QVEEKPVQQVVVE
-946 PQVEV
+946 PQVEEKPV
-951 QPMQQVVV
+951 QQVVV
-959 EPQVK
+959 EPQVEEK
-964 EQPMQQVVVEPQV
+964 
-977 KEQPMQQVVVE
+977 PMQQVVVE
-988 PQVEEQLGQ
+988 PQVEEKPMQ
-997 QMVVESQ
+997 QVVVEPQ

-1010 QQVVVEQVQKP
+1010 QQVVEPQVQPVQQVVAEQVQKP

-1026 VQEKAYVVN
+1026 VEEKAYVVN
-1035 QRENDMRNV
+1035 QRENDVRNV
-1044 LQTPPTYTVPPLALL
+1044 LQTPPTYTIPSLTLL
-1059 SIPRQ
+1059 SIPQQ

-1069 KEWLEEQKELLDT
+1069 TEWLEEQKELLDT

-1432 YLFQQEDLLAKT
+1432 YLFKQEDLLAKT
-1444 EQSESEDELFFD
+1444 EQAESEDELFLD

>member
-1 MLDWMKKLFNKEEE
+1 
-15 QTAMN
+15 
-20 KEVPKQIESQPK
+20 
-32 IPRVNHYT
+32 
-40 EAREAQMASRNA
+40 
-52 GKCRFPLIPDDGF
+52 
-65 DEDDVREQ
+65 
-73 PRFEEQHVQSGVYE
+73 
-87 DQPTQRG
+87 
-94 IKVERSRRPY
+94 
-104 VEKVVATYEE
+104 
-114 PEVQYEPDPEP
+114 
-125 VVKKVS
+125 
-131 VPSQESS
+131 
-138 RRPFRPTEMISPIYG
+138 
-153 YNRPSVEKKV
+153 
-163 EKQEEEKEREDLE
+163 
-176 ISVEGKSVVDAW
+176 EG
-188 LEKKGYTLSAFSEGQ
+188 
-203 TTTPSSSGRAG
+203 
-214 NQQEEQNHS
+214 
-223 KKEEKSVVD
+223 
-232 QWLEKNGYEI
+232 
-242 ERQEPV
+242 
-248 VEEKEVVQEINTPQE
+248 
-263 VSADE
+263 
-268 FLHKTIA
+268 
-275 ERTEDAGKEK
+275 
-285 DVVVSNENSL
+285 
-295 QEELVDSQVEHEDTI
+295 
-310 LAEEMKCNTEIE
+310 
-322 KQTSEE
+322 
-328 SVIVKAEEKL
+328 
-338 EETIIVEIP
+338 
-347 EEFAEIAETEEPEV
+347 
-361 EVTAETEESE
+361 SE
-371 EVEVTAETEESE
+371 EVEVIAETKEPEEVVMETEEVEVIAEAEEVEVIVETEESE
-383 EVEVIAEAE
+383 EVEVIAEAKE
-392 ESEEVEVTAE
+392 LEEVEVIAEAKESEEVEVIAE
-402 TEESEEVEVTAETE
+402 TEESEEVEVI
-416 ESEEV
+416 V
-421 EVTAEAEESE
+421 EAKEL
-431 EVEVTAETEEFEE
+431 
-444 VKVIAEAEESEEAE
+444 
-458 VTTETEESEEV
+458 
-469 EEIAETEESEEVE
+469 
-482 EIAEA
+482 
-487 EESEEVEVIAEAEE
+487 EEVEVIAEAEE
-501 SEEVEVTTETEESE
+501 T
-515 EVEVTAETEESEEVE
+515 
-530 VTAEAEESEEVEVT
+530 
-544 AETEEFEEVKV
+544 
-555 IAEAEES
+555 
-562 EEAEVTTETEESEE
+562 
-576 VEEIAETEE
+576 
-585 SEEVE
+585 
-590 EIAEAEESEEVEVI
+590 EVI
-604 AEAEESEEVEVTTE
+604 AETKAPVVETFV
-618 TEESEEVEVTAE
+618 AL
-630 TEESEE
+630 
-636 VEVTAEAEE
+636 
-645 SEEVEVTAETEEFE
+645 
-659 EVKVIAEAEES
+659 
-670 EEVEEIAEAEESEVE
+670 EEIQQE
-685 AFVELEE
+685 
-692 TQPEMVLDEA
+692 DEA

-731 AETEENKLVVE
+731 AETEENRRVVE
-742 EALVAEEQP
+742 EAQVAEEQR
-751 VVEEAPIAEGKPVVE
+751 VVE
-766 EAPVAEEQLV
+766 EAPVVEEQR
-776 VEEALVAEE
+776 
-785 QPVVEEAP
+785 
-793 IAEGKSVVEEAPV
+793 
-806 AEEQLVVEE
+806 VVEE
-815 TTIAEEKPVV
+815 TTIAEEQPVV
-825 PKEEPKREKKR
+825 QKEEPKREKKR

-851 LMERHAARTSVM
+851 LMERHAARANAM
-863 QPSMGERV
+863 QPSANVRV
-871 ENKPVHQVEESPV
+871 ENKPVQQEVAEPQVEERPV
-884 QQVVVES
+884 QQVVAE
-891 RVEEQPV
+891 
-898 KQVVVDPQVEEQ
+898 PQVEEN

-916 VEPQVEEQ
+916 VEPQVEER
-924 PMQQVVVEP
+924 PV
-933 QVKEQPMQQVVVE
+933 
-946 PQVEV
+946 
-951 QPMQQVVV
+951 
-959 EPQVK
+959 
-964 EQPMQQVVVEPQV
+964 
-977 KEQPMQQVVVE
+977 QQVVVE
-988 PQVEEQLGQ
+988 PQVEERPVQ
-997 QMVVESQ
+997 QVVEPQ
-1004 VEEKPM
+1004 VEEQPM

-1044 LQTPPTYTVPPLALL
+1044 LHTPLTYTVPPLALL
-1059 SIPRQ
+1059 SIPQ
-1064 AALDN
+1064 QSALDN
-1069 KEWLEEQKELLDT
+1069 TEWLEEQKELLDT

-1432 YLFQQEDLLAKT
+1432 YLFKQEDLLAKT
-1444 EQSESEDELFFD
+1444 EQAESEDELFLD

-1498 ARGTKPRDVLISE
+1498 GRGTKPRDVLISE

>member
-1 MLDWMKKLFNKEEE
+1 M
-15 QTAMN
+15 
-20 KEVPKQIESQPK
+20 EV
-32 IPRVNHYT
+32 
-40 EAREAQMASRNA
+40 
-52 GKCRFPLIPDDGF
+52 
-65 DEDDVREQ
+65 
-73 PRFEEQHVQSGVYE
+73 
-87 DQPTQRG
+87 
-94 IKVERSRRPY
+94 
-104 VEKVVATYEE
+104 
-114 PEVQYEPDPEP
+114 
-125 VVKKVS
+125 
-131 VPSQESS
+131 
-138 RRPFRPTEMISPIYG
+138 
-153 YNRPSVEKKV
+153 
-163 EKQEEEKEREDLE
+163 
-176 ISVEGKSVVDAW
+176 
-188 LEKKGYTLSAFSEGQ
+188 
-203 TTTPSSSGRAG
+203 
-214 NQQEEQNHS
+214 
-223 KKEEKSVVD
+223 
-232 QWLEKNGYEI
+232 
-242 ERQEPV
+242 
-248 VEEKEVVQEINTPQE
+248 
-263 VSADE
+263 
-268 FLHKTIA
+268 
-275 ERTEDAGKEK
+275 
-285 DVVVSNENSL
+285 
-295 QEELVDSQVEHEDTI
+295 
-310 LAEEMKCNTEIE
+310 
-322 KQTSEE
+322 
-328 SVIVKAEEKL
+328 
-338 EETIIVEIP
+338 
-347 EEFAEIAETEEPEV
+347 IAETEEP
-361 EVTAETEESE
+361 
-371 EVEVTAETEESE
+371 E

-392 ESEEVEVTAE
+392 ELEEVE
-402 TEESEEVEVTAETE
+402 
-416 ESEEV
+416 
-421 EVTAEAEESE
+421 
-431 EVEVTAETEEFEE
+431 
-444 VKVIAEAEESEEAE
+444 VIAEAEEL
-458 VTTETEESEEV
+458 EEV
-469 EEIAETEESEEVE
+469 EVIAETEEPEEVE
-482 EIAEA
+482 VIAEAEELEEVEVIAEAEELEEVEVIAEA

-501 SEEVEVTTETEESE
+501 L
-515 EVEVTAETEESEEVE
+515 
-530 VTAEAEESEEVEVT
+530 
-544 AETEEFEEVKV
+544 
-555 IAEAEES
+555 
-562 EEAEVTTETEESEE
+562 
-576 VEEIAETEE
+576 
-585 SEEVE
+585 
-590 EIAEAEESEEVEVI
+590 EEVEVI
-604 AEAEESEEVEVTTE
+604 AEAEELEEVEP
-618 TEESEEVEVTAE
+618 
-630 TEESEE
+630 
-636 VEVTAEAEE
+636 
-645 SEEVEVTAETEEFE
+645 
-659 EVKVIAEAEES
+659 IA
-670 EEVEEIAEAEESEVE
+670 
-685 AFVELEE
+685 LEE
-692 TQPEMVLDEA
+692 TQQEMVLNEA
-702 IEQKSEFIHVAE
+702 IELKNGFIHVTE
-714 ADEQTKKD
+714 VDEQTKKD

-731 AETEENKLVVE
+731 AEEQQVVEETPIAEEQRVVE
-742 EALVAEEQP
+742 EAPIAEEQRVVEEAPIAEEAPIVEEARIAEEQP
-751 VVEEAPIAEGKPVVE
+751 VVEEAPIAEEQPVVE
-766 EAPVAEEQLV
+766 EARIAEEQQV
-776 VEEALVAEE
+776 VEEARIAEEQRVVEEAPIAEE
-785 QPVVEEAP
+785 QPVVEEAL
-793 IAEGKSVVEEAPV
+793 IAGEQQVVEEARI
-806 AEEQLVVEE
+806 AEEQPIVQ
-815 TTIAEEKPVV
+815 
-825 PKEEPKREKKR
+825 KEEPKRQKKR

-851 LMERHAARTSVM
+851 LMERHAARVNAM
-863 QPSMGERV
+863 QPSMSERV
-871 ENKPVHQVEESPV
+871 ENKPVQQVEEKPMQQVVVEPQVEERPMQQVAVEPQVEEKPV

-891 RVEEQPV
+891 RVEE
-898 KQVVVDPQVEEQ
+898 K
-910 PMQQVV
+910 PMQQEV
-916 VEPQVEEQ
+916 VEP
-924 PMQQVVVEP
+924 
-933 QVKEQPMQQVVVE
+933 
-946 PQVEV
+946 
-951 QPMQQVVV
+951 
-959 EPQVK
+959 
-964 EQPMQQVVVEPQV
+964 
-977 KEQPMQQVVVE
+977 
-988 PQVEEQLGQ
+988 
-997 QMVVESQ
+997 Q

-1010 QQVVVEQVQKP
+1010 QQVVVESQVEERPMQQVVVEPQVAVEPQVEEKPMQQVVVESRVEEHPVQQVLVEPQAEERPVQQVVVEQVQKP
-1021 ISSTE
+1021 TSSTE

-1044 LQTPPTYTVPPLALL
+1044 LQTPPTYAIPPLTLL
-1059 SIPRQ
+1059 SIPQQ

-1069 KEWLEEQKELLDT
+1069 TEWLDEQKELLDT

-1291 TIVSEREIP
+1291 TIVSGREIP

-1413 SDDEIEKTVDHVKK
+1413 SDDEIEKTVDHVRK

-1432 YLFQQEDLLAKT
+1432 YLFKQEDLLAKT
-1444 EQSESEDELFFD
+1444 EQAESEDELFFD

-1498 ARGTKPRDVLISE
+1498 GRGTKPRDVLISE

>member
-20 KEVPKQIESQPK
+20 KEAQKQVESQPK

-52 GKCRFPLIPDDGF
+52 GKCRFPLVPDNGF
-65 DEDDVREQ
+65 DEEDVIEAGH
-73 PRFEEQHVQSGVYE
+73 FEEQPVQAVTYE
-87 DQPTQRG
+87 ERPIQRG
-94 IKVERSRRPY
+94 IKVERSRRQY
-104 VEKVVATYEE
+104 VEKVVSTYEE
-114 PEVQYEPDPEP
+114 PEMQYEPEREP
-125 VVKKVS
+125 VVKKAS
-131 VPSQESS
+131 APTQESN

-153 YNRPSVEKKV
+153 YNRPSVEKKE

-176 ISVEGKSVVDAW
+176 ISVEGKPVVDAW
-188 LEKKGYTLSAFSEGQ
+188 LEKKGYTLSDFSQGQ
-203 TTTPSSSGRAG
+203 ATNSSSHAG
-214 NQQEEQNHS
+214 VDQRDQQS

-242 ERQEPV
+242 ERQEPI
-248 VEEKEVVQEINTPQE
+248 VEEKEVVQEISAPQE
-263 VSADE
+263 VPAAE
-268 FLHKTIA
+268 LLHETVA
-275 ERTEDAGKEK
+275 ERMEDAKQEK
-285 DVVVSNENSL
+285 DVVARNIL
-295 QEELVDSQVEHEDTI
+295 QEELVDSKVEHEDTI
-310 LAEEMKCNTEIE
+310 LSEETKRNTEIE
-322 KQTSEE
+322 QPTIEVEEQSPEE

-347 EEFAEIAETEEPEV
+347 EEAEEREEAEVITE
-361 EVTAETEESE
+361 AEER
-371 EVEVTAETEESE
+371 E
-383 EVEVIAEAE
+383 EVEVIAETE
-392 ESEEVEVTAE
+392 EREEVEVIT
-402 TEESEEVEVTAETE
+402 
-416 ESEEV
+416 
-421 EVTAEAEESE
+421 
-431 EVEVTAETEEFEE
+431 
-444 VKVIAEAEESEEAE
+444 
-458 VTTETEESEEV
+458 
-469 EEIAETEESEEVE
+469 
-482 EIAEA
+482 EA
-487 EESEEVEVIAEAEE
+487 EESEEVEVIAE
-501 SEEVEVTTETEESE
+501 TE
-515 EVEVTAETEESEEVE
+515 AP
-530 VTAEAEESEEVEVT
+530 
-544 AETEEFEEVKV
+544 
-555 IAEAEES
+555 
-562 EEAEVTTETEESEE
+562 EEAEPV
-576 VEEIAETEE
+576 A
-585 SEEVE
+585 
-590 EIAEAEESEEVEVI
+590 
-604 AEAEESEEVEVTTE
+604 
-618 TEESEEVEVTAE
+618 
-630 TEESEE
+630 
-636 VEVTAEAEE
+636 
-645 SEEVEVTAETEEFE
+645 
-659 EVKVIAEAEES
+659 
-670 EEVEEIAEAEESEVE
+670 
-685 AFVELEE
+685 LEE
-692 TQPEMVLDEA
+692 TQQEMVLNEA
-702 IEQKSEFIHVAE
+702 IEQKNEFIHVAE

-722 VQSFANVLI
+722 VQSFADVLI
-731 AETEENKLVVE
+731 AE
-742 EALVAEEQP
+742 EQQ
-751 VVEEAPIAEGKPVVE
+751 VVEEAPIAEARQVEEEAVIAEEQQVVE
-766 EAPVAEEQLV
+766 EAAIAEEQQVEEEAVVAEEQRV
-776 VEEALVAEE
+776 VEEAAIVEEQQVEEEAVIAEEQQVKEEAPIAEEQQVVEETPVAEE
-785 QPVVEEAP
+785 QPVV
-793 IAEGKSVVEEAPV
+793 K
-806 AEEQLVVEE
+806 
-815 TTIAEEKPVV
+815 
-825 PKEEPKREKKR
+825 KEEPKREKKR

-851 LMERHAARTSVM
+851 LMERHAARANAM
-863 QPSMGERV
+863 QSSKSERV
-871 ENKPVHQVEESPV
+871 ENKPVQQVEETSVQQEVVKPQMEETSVQQEVVKPQMEEKPVQQAAVEPQVEEKPMQQMVVEPQVEEKPV

-891 RVEEQPV
+891 RVEEKPV
-898 KQVVVDPQVEEQ
+898 
-910 PMQQVV
+910 QQAA
-916 VEPQVEEQ
+916 VEPQVEEK
-924 PMQQVVVEP
+924 PVQQVA
-933 QVKEQPMQQVVVE
+933 
-946 PQVEV
+946 
-951 QPMQQVVV
+951 
-959 EPQVK
+959 
-964 EQPMQQVVVEPQV
+964 
-977 KEQPMQQVVVE
+977 VE
-988 PQVEEQLGQ
+988 PQVEERP
-997 QMVVESQ
+997 V
-1004 VEEKPM
+1004 

-1044 LQTPPTYTVPPLALL
+1044 LQTPPTYAIPPLTLL
-1059 SIPRQ
+1059 SIPQQ

-1069 KEWLEEQKELLDT
+1069 TEWLDEQKELLDT

-1432 YLFQQEDLLAKT
+1432 YLFKQEDLLAKT
-1444 EQSESEDELFFD
+1444 EQAESEDELFFE

-1489 MESQGIISE
+1489 MQSQGIISE

>member
-15 QTAMN
+15 QTALN
-20 KEVPKQIESQPK
+20 KEVQKQIESQPK

-52 GKCRFPLIPDDGF
+52 GKCRFPLVPDNGF
-65 DEDDVREQ
+65 DEEDEREVDH
-73 PRFEEQHVQSGVYE
+73 FEEQPVQGVTYE
-87 DQPTQRG
+87 EPTAQRG
-94 IKVERSRRPY
+94 IQVERSRRPY
-104 VEKVVATYEE
+104 VEKVVSTYEE
-114 PEVQYEPDPEP
+114 PEVQYEPVREA
-125 VVKKVS
+125 VVKKAS
-131 VPSQESS
+131 APSQESN

-163 EKQEEEKEREDLE
+163 EKQEEVKEREDLE
-176 ISVEGKSVVDAW
+176 ISVEGKAVVDAW
-188 LEKKGYTLSAFSEGQ
+188 LEKKGYTLSDFSEGQ
-203 TTTPSSSGRAG
+203 ATSSSPSHESVG
-214 NQQEEQNHS
+214 QQD
-223 KKEEKSVVD
+223 KKQEKSVVD

-242 ERQEPV
+242 ERQEPL
-248 VEEKEVVQEINTPQE
+248 VEEKEVIQGMSTPQE

-268 FLHKTIA
+268 LLHKTVA
-275 ERTEDAGKEK
+275 EQMESAKLEK
-285 DVVVSNENSL
+285 DVVVLNENNL
-295 QEELVDSQVEHEDTI
+295 QEELVASKVEHEDTI
-310 LAEEMKCNTEIE
+310 LSEEIKRNTEIKQPTIEVE
-322 KQTSEE
+322 KQAPEE

-338 EETIIVEIP
+338 AETIIVEIP
-347 EEFAEIAETEEPEV
+347 EEL
-361 EVTAETEESE
+361 E
-371 EVEVTAETEESE
+371 EVEVITETEELE
-383 EVEVIAEAE
+383 EVEVIAE
-392 ESEEVEVTAE
+392 SEEVEV
-402 TEESEEVEVTAETE
+402 
-416 ESEEV
+416 
-421 EVTAEAEESE
+421 
-431 EVEVTAETEEFEE
+431 
-444 VKVIAEAEESEEAE
+444 
-458 VTTETEESEEV
+458 
-469 EEIAETEESEEVE
+469 
-482 EIAEA
+482 IAEA

-501 SEEVEVTTETEESE
+501 SEEVEV
-515 EVEVTAETEESEEVE
+515 
-530 VTAEAEESEEVEVT
+530 
-544 AETEEFEEVKV
+544 
-555 IAEAEES
+555 
-562 EEAEVTTETEESEE
+562 
-576 VEEIAETEE
+576 IAETEE
-585 SEEVE
+585 P
-590 EIAEAEESEEVEVI
+590 EEVEVI
-604 AEAEESEEVEVTTE
+604 AEAEESEEVEVIAE
-618 TEESEEVEVTAE
+618 TEELEEVEVIAETEEPEEVEVIAETEELEEVEVIAEAEELEEVEVIAETEEPEEVEVIAETEEPEEVEVIAE

-636 VEVTAEAEE
+636 VEV
-645 SEEVEVTAETEEFE
+645 
-659 EVKVIAEAEES
+659 IAEIKAPVVETF
-670 EEVEEIAEAEESEVE
+670 VALEEIQQE
-685 AFVELEE
+685 
-692 TQPEMVLDEA
+692 DEA

-714 ADEQTKKD
+714 ADEQTKND
-722 VQSFANVLI
+722 VQSFANVLL
-731 AETEENKLVVE
+731 AETEENKR
-742 EALVAEEQP
+742 
-751 VVEEAPIAEGKPVVE
+751 VVE
-766 EAPVAEEQLV
+766 EAPVAEEQRV
-776 VEEALVAEE
+776 VEETPVAEE
-785 QPVVEEAP
+785 QR
-793 IAEGKSVVEEAPV
+793 VVEEAPV
-806 AEEQLVVEE
+806 AEEQRVVEE
-815 TTIAEEKPVV
+815 APVAEEQPVV
-825 PKEEPKREKKR
+825 KKEEPEREKKR

-851 LMERHAARTSVM
+851 LMERHAARANAMQHSVNV
-863 QPSMGERV
+863 RV
-871 ENKPVHQVEESPV
+871 ENRPV
-884 QQVVVES
+884 QQVVAEPQ
-891 RVEEQPV
+891 VEEQPV
-898 KQVVVDPQVEEQ
+898 QQVVAEPQVEEQLVQQVVAEPQVEEQLMQQVVAEPQVEEQ

-916 VEPQVEEQ
+916 AEPQVEEQ
-924 PMQQVVVEP
+924 PMQQVVVES
-933 QVKEQPMQQVVVE
+933 QVEEQPMQQVVVE
-946 PQVEV
+946 S
-951 QPMQQVVV
+951 
-959 EPQVK
+959 
-964 EQPMQQVVVEPQV
+964 
-977 KEQPMQQVVVE
+977 
-988 PQVEEQLGQ
+988 QVEEQS
-997 QMVVESQ
+997 V
-1004 VEEKPM
+1004 
-1010 QQVVVEQVQKP
+1010 QQVVAEPQMEERPVQQVVEEQVQKP

-1044 LQTPPTYTVPPLALL
+1044 LHTPPTYTVPPLALL
-1059 SIPRQ
+1059 SIPQ
-1064 AALDN
+1064 QSALDN
-1069 KEWLEEQKELLDT
+1069 TEWLDEQKELLDT

-1413 SDDEIEKTVDHVKK
+1413 SDDEIEKTVDHVRK

-1432 YLFQQEDLLAKT
+1432 YLFKQEDLLAKT
-1444 EQSESEDELFFD
+1444 EQAESEDELFFE

-1489 MESQGIISE
+1489 MQSQGIISE

>member
-15 QTAMN
+15 KTVMN
-20 KEVPKQIESQPK
+20 KEVPAQIESQPK

-52 GKCRFPLIPDDGF
+52 GKCRFPLIPDNGF
-65 DEDDVREQ
+65 DEEDVREIEH
-73 PRFEEQHVQSGVYE
+73 FEERPVQVVTYE
-87 DQPTQRG
+87 EPSAQSG
-94 IKVERSRRPY
+94 IKVERSRRLY
-104 VEKVVATYEE
+104 VEKAVPTYEE
-114 PEVQYEPDPEP
+114 LELQYEQEQEP
-125 VVKKVS
+125 IVKKAS
-131 VPSQESS
+131 VPSKESN

-163 EKQEEEKEREDLE
+163 VQEEEKEREDLE
-176 ISVEGKSVVDAW
+176 ISIEGTSVVDAW
-188 LEKKGYTLSAFSEGQ
+188 LEKKGYTLSDFS
-203 TTTPSSSGRAG
+203 AG
-214 NQQEEQNHS
+214 
-223 KKEEKSVVD
+223 KKEGSSNKEELNEQTQKNSEVKEKSVVD
-232 QWLEKNGYEI
+232 AWLEKNGYE
-242 ERQEPV
+242 
-248 VEEKEVVQEINTPQE
+248 VESQVPSLEKSQSDQL
-263 VSADE
+263 
-268 FLHKTIA
+268 LHKTVGQL
-275 ERTEDAGKEK
+275 EEEDTTVQALQQEQ
-285 DVVVSNENSL
+285 DVVELSNKENNEETL
-295 QEELVDSQVEHEDTI
+295 QEESIDSKVENVETI
-310 LAEEMKCNTEIE
+310 LREEIECSTEIE
-322 KQTSEE
+322 ETVAEVVANQVEEE
-328 SVIVKAEEKL
+328 SSEDVVIVTTDEKLQETITIEIPDAFEEELEEATEEAAEEVVEL
-338 EETIIVEIP
+338 E
-347 EEFAEIAETEEPEV
+347 ATEE
-361 EVTAETEESE
+361 AIE
-371 EVEVTAETEESE
+371 EV
-383 EVEVIAEAE
+383 VELE
-392 ESEEVEVTAE
+392 
-402 TEESEEVEVTAETE
+402 
-416 ESEEV
+416 
-421 EVTAEAEESE
+421 
-431 EVEVTAETEEFEE
+431 
-444 VKVIAEAEESEEAE
+444 KSEEA
-458 VTTETEESEEV
+458 TEEVAELEEAKEATEEV
-469 EEIAETEESEEVE
+469 AELKEAKEAAEEVVELEEATEEAAEEVGELEKPE
-482 EIAEA
+482 EATEEVAELEEAKEATEEVAELEEAKEAA
-487 EESEEVEVIAEAEE
+487 EEVAELEGTKEEEPISQETVIEETMNTDLAENTPVAGQPVI
-501 SEEVEVTTETEESE
+501 SQQETI
-515 EVEVTAETEESEEVE
+515 T
-530 VTAEAEESEEVEVT
+530 
-544 AETEEFEEVKV
+544 FK
-555 IAEAEES
+555 
-562 EEAEVTTETEESEE
+562 
-576 VEEIAETEE
+576 
-585 SEEVE
+585 
-590 EIAEAEESEEVEVI
+590 
-604 AEAEESEEVEVTTE
+604 
-618 TEESEEVEVTAE
+618 
-630 TEESEE
+630 
-636 VEVTAEAEE
+636 
-645 SEEVEVTAETEEFE
+645 
-659 EVKVIAEAEES
+659 
-670 EEVEEIAEAEESEVE
+670 EESEV
-685 AFVELEE
+685 FVPVSE
-692 TQPEMVLDEA
+692 T
-702 IEQKSEFIHVAE
+702 
-714 ADEQTKKD
+714 DEQTKKD
-722 VQSFANVLI
+722 VQNFANVLI
-731 AETEENKLVVE
+731 E
-742 EALVAEEQP
+742 EAEEKKQVAEEQP
-751 VVEEAPIAEGKPVVE
+751 
-766 EAPVAEEQLV
+766 
-776 VEEALVAEE
+776 AL
-785 QPVVEEAP
+785 Q
-793 IAEGKSVVEEAPV
+793 I
-806 AEEQLVVEE
+806 
-815 TTIAEEKPVV
+815 
-825 PKEEPKREKKR
+825 EEPKREKKR

-846 QDRTR
+846 QDRKK
-851 LMERHAARTSVM
+851 LMERHAARTNVM
-863 QPSMGERV
+863 QSTASERV
-871 ENKPVHQVEESPV
+871 EEKPV
-884 QQVVVES
+884 QQMVVE
-891 RVEEQPV
+891 
-898 KQVVVDPQVEEQ
+898 PQVEEKPVQ
-910 PMQQVV
+910 QMVVEPQVEEKPMQQVV
-916 VEPQVEEQ
+916 VEPQVEES
-924 PMQQVVVEP
+924 PVQQ
-933 QVKEQPMQQVVVE
+933 M
-946 PQVEV
+946 
-951 QPMQQVVV
+951 
-959 EPQVK
+959 
-964 EQPMQQVVVEPQV
+964 
-977 KEQPMQQVVVE
+977 VVE
-988 PQVEEQLGQ
+988 PQVEEKPVQ
-997 QMVVESQ
+997 QMVVEPQ

-1010 QQVVVEQVQKP
+1010 QQVVVKQVQEP

-1044 LQTPPTYTVPPLALL
+1044 LQTPPTYAIPPLTLL
-1059 SIPRQ
+1059 SVPQQ

-1069 KEWLEEQKELLDT
+1069 TEWLEEQKELLNT

-1291 TIVSEREIP
+1291 TIVSGREIP

-1413 SDDEIEKTVDHVKK
+1413 SDDEIEKTVDHVRK

-1432 YLFQQEDLLAKT
+1432 YLFKQEDLLAKT
-1444 EQSESEDELFFD
+1444 EQAESEDELFFD

-1498 ARGTKPRDVLISE
+1498 GRGTKPRDVLISE

>member
-1 MLDWMKKLFNKEEE
+1 
-15 QTAMN
+15 
-20 KEVPKQIESQPK
+20 
-32 IPRVNHYT
+32 
-40 EAREAQMASRNA
+40 
-52 GKCRFPLIPDDGF
+52 
-65 DEDDVREQ
+65 
-73 PRFEEQHVQSGVYE
+73 
-87 DQPTQRG
+87 
-94 IKVERSRRPY
+94 
-104 VEKVVATYEE
+104 
-114 PEVQYEPDPEP
+114 
-125 VVKKVS
+125 
-131 VPSQESS
+131 
-138 RRPFRPTEMISPIYG
+138 
-153 YNRPSVEKKV
+153 
-163 EKQEEEKEREDLE
+163 
-176 ISVEGKSVVDAW
+176 
-188 LEKKGYTLSAFSEGQ
+188 
-203 TTTPSSSGRAG
+203 
-214 NQQEEQNHS
+214 
-223 KKEEKSVVD
+223 
-232 QWLEKNGYEI
+232 
-242 ERQEPV
+242 
-248 VEEKEVVQEINTPQE
+248 
-263 VSADE
+263 
-268 FLHKTIA
+268 
-275 ERTEDAGKEK
+275 
-285 DVVVSNENSL
+285 
-295 QEELVDSQVEHEDTI
+295 
-310 LAEEMKCNTEIE
+310 
-322 KQTSEE
+322 
-328 SVIVKAEEKL
+328 
-338 EETIIVEIP
+338 
-347 EEFAEIAETEEPEV
+347 
-361 EVTAETEESE
+361 
-371 EVEVTAETEESE
+371 
-383 EVEVIAEAE
+383 
-392 ESEEVEVTAE
+392 
-402 TEESEEVEVTAETE
+402 
-416 ESEEV
+416 
-421 EVTAEAEESE
+421 
-431 EVEVTAETEEFEE
+431 
-444 VKVIAEAEESEEAE
+444 EEAE
-458 VTTETEESEEV
+458 V
-469 EEIAETEESEEVE
+469 
-482 EIAEA
+482 IAEA

-501 SEEVEVTTETEESE
+501 SEEVEVITETEELE
-515 EVEVTAETEESEEVE
+515 EVEV
-530 VTAEAEESEEVEVT
+530 
-544 AETEEFEEVKV
+544 
-555 IAEAEES
+555 
-562 EEAEVTTETEESEE
+562 
-576 VEEIAETEE
+576 IAETEE
-585 SEEVE
+585 SEE
-590 EIAEAEESEEVEVI
+590 AEVI
-604 AEAEESEEVEVTTE
+604 AEINAPVVETFV
-618 TEESEEVEVTAE
+618 AL
-630 TEESEE
+630 
-636 VEVTAEAEE
+636 
-645 SEEVEVTAETEEFE
+645 
-659 EVKVIAEAEES
+659 
-670 EEVEEIAEAEESEVE
+670 EEIQQE
-685 AFVELEE
+685 
-692 TQPEMVLDEA
+692 DEA
-702 IEQKSEFIHVAE
+702 IEQKSEFIYVAE

-722 VQSFANVLI
+722 VQSFADVLI
-731 AETEENKLVVE
+731 VE
-742 EALVAEEQP
+742 EQ
-751 VVEEAPIAEGKPVVE
+751 PVVE
-766 EAPVAEEQLV
+766 EAPVAEEQQV
-776 VEEALVAEE
+776 VEEAPVVEEQSVVEEAPVVEEQPVAEETPVAEE
-785 QPVVEEAP
+785 QPVV
-793 IAEGKSVVEEAPV
+793 
-806 AEEQLVVEE
+806 Q
-815 TTIAEEKPVV
+815 
-825 PKEEPKREKKR
+825 KEEPKREKKR

-851 LMERHAARTSVM
+851 LMERHAARANAM
-863 QPSMGERV
+863 QPSANVRV
-871 ENKPVHQVEESPV
+871 ENKPVQQEVAEPQVEERPV
-884 QQVVVES
+884 QQVVAKPQ
-891 RVEEQPV
+891 VEEQPV
-898 KQVVVDPQVEEQ
+898 QQVVAKPQVEEQ

-916 VEPQVEEQ
+916 AEPQVEERPVQQEVAEPQVEEQ
-924 PMQQVVVEP
+924 PMQQVVA
-933 QVKEQPMQQVVVE
+933 
-946 PQVEV
+946 
-951 QPMQQVVV
+951 
-959 EPQVK
+959 
-964 EQPMQQVVVEPQV
+964 
-977 KEQPMQQVVVE
+977 E
-988 PQVEEQLGQ
+988 PQVEERPVQ
-997 QMVVESQ
+997 QVVAEPQ
-1004 VEEKPM
+1004 VEEHPV
-1010 QQVVVEQVQKP
+1010 QQVVAEPQVEEQVQKP

-1044 LQTPPTYTVPPLALL
+1044 LHTPPTYTVPPLALL
-1059 SIPRQ
+1059 SIPQ
-1064 AALDN
+1064 QSALDN
-1069 KEWLEEQKELLDT
+1069 TEWLEEQKELLDT

-1432 YLFQQEDLLAKT
+1432 YLFKQEDLLAKT
-1444 EQSESEDELFFD
+1444 EQAESEDELFLD

-1498 ARGTKPRDVLISE
+1498 GRGTKPRDVLISE

>member
-52 GKCRFPLIPDDGF
+52 GKCRFPLVPDNGF
-65 DEDDVREQ
+65 DEEDESEVN
-73 PRFEEQHVQSGVYE
+73 RFEEQPVQGVAYE
-87 DQPTQRG
+87 EPTAQRG

-104 VEKVVATYEE
+104 VEKVVSTYEE
-114 PEVQYEPDPEP
+114 PEVQYEPVRES
-125 VVKKVS
+125 VVKKAS
-131 VPSQESS
+131 APSQESN

-163 EKQEEEKEREDLE
+163 EKQEEVKEREDLE
-176 ISVEGKSVVDAW
+176 ISVEGKAVVDAW
-188 LEKKGYTLSAFSEGQ
+188 LEKKGYKLSDFSEGQ
-203 TTTPSSSGRAG
+203 ATSSAPGEVVEQKG
-214 NQQEEQNHS
+214 QQS

-242 ERQEPV
+242 ERQVPL
-248 VEEKEVVQEINTPQE
+248 VEEKEVIKEMSTPQE

-268 FLHKTIA
+268 LLHKTVA
-275 ERTEDAGKEK
+275 EQMESAKLEK
-285 DVVVSNENSL
+285 DVVVLNENNL
-295 QEELVDSQVEHEDTI
+295 QEELVASKVEHEDTI
-310 LAEEMKCNTEIE
+310 LSEEIKRNTEIKQPTIEVE
-322 KQTSEE
+322 KQAPEE

-347 EEFAEIAETEEPEV
+347 EELEEVEVITETEEQEEVEVIAETEELEEV
-361 EVTAETEESE
+361 EVIAETEELE
-371 EVEVTAETEESE
+371 EVEVIAEVEESE

-392 ESEEVEVTAE
+392 ESEEVEVITETEEQEEVEVIAE
-402 TEESEEVEVTAETE
+402 TEESEEVEVITETEEQEEVEVIAEIEESEEVEVIAETE

-421 EVTAEAEESE
+421 EV
-431 EVEVTAETEEFEE
+431 
-444 VKVIAEAEESEEAE
+444 IAEAEEQ
-458 VTTETEESEEV
+458 EEV
-469 EEIAETEESEEVE
+469 EV
-482 EIAEA
+482 IAEA

-501 SEEVEVTTETEESE
+501 SEEVEV
-515 EVEVTAETEESEEVE
+515 
-530 VTAEAEESEEVEVT
+530 
-544 AETEEFEEVKV
+544 
-555 IAEAEES
+555 IAEAEEQ
-562 EEAEVTTETEESEE
+562 EE
-576 VEEIAETEE
+576 VE
-585 SEEVE
+585 V
-590 EIAEAEESEEVEVI
+590 IAEAEESEEVEVI
-604 AEAEESEEVEVTTE
+604 AEAEESEEVEVEVEVEVITE
-618 TEESEEVEVTAE
+618 TEEQEEVEVIAE
-630 TEESEE
+630 TEEQEE
-636 VEVTAEAEE
+636 VEVIAETEE
-645 SEEVEVTAETEEFE
+645 QEEVEVIAETKAPVVETF
-659 EVKVIAEAEES
+659 VAL
-670 EEVEEIAEAEESEVE
+670 EEIQQEDEV
-685 AFVELEE
+685 
-692 TQPEMVLDEA
+692 
-702 IEQKSEFIHVAE
+702 IEQNSEFIHVAE
-714 ADEQTKKD
+714 ADEQTKND

-731 AETEENKLVVE
+731 AETEENKRVVE
-742 EALVAEEQP
+742 EAPVVEEQSVEEEVPVAEEQP
-751 VVEEAPIAEGKPVVE
+751 VVK
-766 EAPVAEEQLV
+766 
-776 VEEALVAEE
+776 
-785 QPVVEEAP
+785 
-793 IAEGKSVVEEAPV
+793 
-806 AEEQLVVEE
+806 
-815 TTIAEEKPVV
+815 
-825 PKEEPKREKKR
+825 KEEPKREKKR

-851 LMERHAARTSVM
+851 LMERHAARANAM
-863 QPSMGERV
+863 QPSANVRV
-871 ENKPVHQVEESPV
+871 ENKPV
-884 QQVVVES
+884 QQEVA
-891 RVEEQPV
+891 
-898 KQVVVDPQVEEQ
+898 
-910 PMQQVV
+910 
-916 VEPQVEEQ
+916 EPQVEEQ
-924 PMQQVVVEP
+924 PMQQVVVESQVEESPVQQVVAEP
-933 QVKEQPMQQVVVE
+933 QVEEQPMQQVVAEPQVEESPVQQVVAKTQVEEQPMQQVVAEPQVEEQSMQQVVVESQVEESPVQQVVAEPQVEEQPMQQVVAEPQVEEQPMQQVVVE
-946 PQVEV
+946 SQVEESPV
-951 QPMQQVVV
+951 QQVVA
-959 EPQVK
+959 
-964 EQPMQQVVVEPQV
+964 
-977 KEQPMQQVVVE
+977 E
-988 PQVEEQLGQ
+988 PQVEEQ
-997 QMVVESQ
+997 
-1004 VEEKPM
+1004 PM
-1010 QQVVVEQVQKP
+1010 QQVVVEQVQKS

-1026 VQEKAYVVN
+1026 PKEKAYVVN

-1044 LQTPPTYTVPPLALL
+1044 LHTPPTYTVPPLALL
-1059 SIPRQ
+1059 SIPQ
-1064 AALDN
+1064 QTALDN
-1069 KEWLEEQKELLDT
+1069 TEWLEEQKELLDT

-1404 PVRVQGVYV
+1404 PVRIQGVYV
-1413 SDDEIEKTVDHVKK
+1413 SDDEIEKTVDHVRK

-1432 YLFQQEDLLAKT
+1432 YLFKQEDLLAKT
-1444 EQSESEDELFFD
+1444 EQAESEDELFFD

-1498 ARGTKPRDVLISE
+1498 GRGTKPRDVLISE

>member
-1 MLDWMKKLFNKEEE
+1 L
-15 QTAMN
+15 
-20 KEVPKQIESQPK
+20 
-32 IPRVNHYT
+32 
-40 EAREAQMASRNA
+40 
-52 GKCRFPLIPDDGF
+52 
-65 DEDDVREQ
+65 
-73 PRFEEQHVQSGVYE
+73 
-87 DQPTQRG
+87 
-94 IKVERSRRPY
+94 
-104 VEKVVATYEE
+104 
-114 PEVQYEPDPEP
+114 
-125 VVKKVS
+125 
-131 VPSQESS
+131 
-138 RRPFRPTEMISPIYG
+138 
-153 YNRPSVEKKV
+153 
-163 EKQEEEKEREDLE
+163 
-176 ISVEGKSVVDAW
+176 
-188 LEKKGYTLSAFSEGQ
+188 
-203 TTTPSSSGRAG
+203 
-214 NQQEEQNHS
+214 
-223 KKEEKSVVD
+223 
-232 QWLEKNGYEI
+232 
-242 ERQEPV
+242 
-248 VEEKEVVQEINTPQE
+248 
-263 VSADE
+263 
-268 FLHKTIA
+268 
-275 ERTEDAGKEK
+275 
-285 DVVVSNENSL
+285 
-295 QEELVDSQVEHEDTI
+295 
-310 LAEEMKCNTEIE
+310 
-322 KQTSEE
+322 
-328 SVIVKAEEKL
+328 
-338 EETIIVEIP
+338 
-347 EEFAEIAETEEPEV
+347 
-361 EVTAETEESE
+361 
-371 EVEVTAETEESE
+371 E
-383 EVEVIAEAE
+383 EVEVIAETKAPV
-392 ESEEVEVTAE
+392 VETFVAL
-402 TEESEEVEVTAETE
+402 
-416 ESEEV
+416 
-421 EVTAEAEESE
+421 
-431 EVEVTAETEEFEE
+431 
-444 VKVIAEAEESEEAE
+444 
-458 VTTETEESEEV
+458 
-469 EEIAETEESEEVE
+469 EEIQQED
-482 EIAEA
+482 
-487 EESEEVEVIAEAEE
+487 EVI
-501 SEEVEVTTETEESE
+501 
-515 EVEVTAETEESEEVE
+515 
-530 VTAEAEESEEVEVT
+530 
-544 AETEEFEEVKV
+544 
-555 IAEAEES
+555 
-562 EEAEVTTETEESEE
+562 
-576 VEEIAETEE
+576 
-585 SEEVE
+585 
-590 EIAEAEESEEVEVI
+590 
-604 AEAEESEEVEVTTE
+604 
-618 TEESEEVEVTAE
+618 
-630 TEESEE
+630 
-636 VEVTAEAEE
+636 
-645 SEEVEVTAETEEFE
+645 
-659 EVKVIAEAEES
+659 
-670 EEVEEIAEAEESEVE
+670 
-685 AFVELEE
+685 
-692 TQPEMVLDEA
+692 
-702 IEQKSEFIHVAE
+702 EQNSEFIHVAE
-714 ADEQTKKD
+714 ADEQTKND

-731 AETEENKLVVE
+731 AETEENKRVEEEAPVVE
-742 EALVAEEQP
+742 EQSVEEEVPVVEEQP
-751 VVEEAPIAEGKPVVE
+751 VVK
-766 EAPVAEEQLV
+766 
-776 VEEALVAEE
+776 
-785 QPVVEEAP
+785 
-793 IAEGKSVVEEAPV
+793 
-806 AEEQLVVEE
+806 
-815 TTIAEEKPVV
+815 
-825 PKEEPKREKKR
+825 KEEPKREKKR

-851 LMERHAARTSVM
+851 LMERHAARANAM
-863 QPSMGERV
+863 QPSANVRV
-871 ENKPVHQVEESPV
+871 ENKPV
-884 QQVVVES
+884 QQEVAE
-891 RVEEQPV
+891 
-898 KQVVVDPQVEEQ
+898 PQVEEQ

-916 VEPQVEEQ
+916 VEPQVEES
-924 PMQQVVVEP
+924 PVQQAVA
-933 QVKEQPMQQVVVE
+933 
-946 PQVEV
+946 
-951 QPMQQVVV
+951 
-959 EPQVK
+959 
-964 EQPMQQVVVEPQV
+964 
-977 KEQPMQQVVVE
+977 E
-988 PQVEEQLGQ
+988 PQVEEQ
-997 QMVVESQ
+997 
-1004 VEEKPM
+1004 PM
-1010 QQVVVEQVQKP
+1010 QQVVVEQVQKS

-1026 VQEKAYVVN
+1026 PKEKAYVVN

-1044 LQTPPTYTVPPLALL
+1044 LHTPPTYTVPPLALL
-1059 SIPRQ
+1059 SIPQ
-1064 AALDN
+1064 QSALDN
-1069 KEWLEEQKELLDT
+1069 TEWLDEQKELLDT

-1269 EEMERRYELFAHA
+1269 DEMERRYELFAHA

-1291 TIVSEREIP
+1291 TIVSERDIP

-1413 SDDEIEKTVDHVKK
+1413 SDDEIEKTVDHVRK

-1432 YLFQQEDLLAKT
+1432 YLFKQEDLLAKT
-1444 EQSESEDELFFD
+1444 EQAESEDELFFD

>member
-20 KEVPKQIESQPK
+20 KEVQKQVESQPK

-52 GKCRFPLIPDDGF
+52 GKCRFPLVPDNGF
-65 DEDDVREQ
+65 DEEDVIETG
-73 PRFEEQHVQSGVYE
+73 RFEEQPVQAVTYE
-87 DQPTQRG
+87 NQPIQRG
-94 IKVERSRRPY
+94 IKVERSRRQY
-104 VEKVVATYEE
+104 VEKVVSTYEE
-114 PEVQYEPDPEP
+114 PEIQYEPEREP
-125 VVKKVS
+125 VVKKAS
-131 VPSQESS
+131 TPAQESN

-153 YNRPSVEKKV
+153 YNRPSVEKKE
-163 EKQEEEKEREDLE
+163 EKQEEVKEREDLE

-188 LEKKGYTLSAFSEGQ
+188 LEKKGYTLSDFSEGQ
-203 TTTPSSSGRAG
+203 APTSSSHRAANEQG
-214 NQQEEQNHS
+214 EQQYEES

-242 ERQEPV
+242 ERQEPI
-248 VEEKEVVQEINTPQE
+248 VEEKEVVQEMSAPQE
-263 VSADE
+263 VPAAE
-268 FLHKTIA
+268 LLHETIA
-275 ERTEDAGKEK
+275 ERMEGAKQES
-285 DVVVSNENSL
+285 DVVDKNIL
-295 QEELVDSQVEHEDTI
+295 QEELVDSKVEHEDTI
-310 LAEEMKCNTEIE
+310 LSEEIKRSTEIE
-322 KQTSEE
+322 QPTIEVEKQAPEE

-338 EETIIVEIP
+338 EETIVVEIP
-347 EEFAEIAETEEPEV
+347 EEVEVIAETEEL
-361 EVTAETEESE
+361 E
-371 EVEVTAETEESE
+371 EVEVIAETEESE
-383 EVEVIAEAE
+383 EVEVIAETE
-392 ESEEVEVTAE
+392 ESEEVEVIAE
-402 TEESEEVEVTAETE
+402 TEESEEVEVIAETE

-421 EVTAEAEESE
+421 EVIAETEEQKEVEVIAETEALE
-431 EVEVTAETEEFEE
+431 EVEVIAETEEQEE
-444 VKVIAEAEESEEAE
+444 VEAIEEAEEQEEVEAIEEAE
-458 VTTETEESEEV
+458 EQEEVEAIEEV
-469 EEIAETEESEEVE
+469 EEQEEVEAIEEAEERKEVEVIAETEESEEVE
-482 EIAEA
+482 P
-487 EESEEVEVIAEAEE
+487 VV
-501 SEEVEVTTETEESE
+501 
-515 EVEVTAETEESEEVE
+515 
-530 VTAEAEESEEVEVT
+530 
-544 AETEEFEEVKV
+544 
-555 IAEAEES
+555 
-562 EEAEVTTETEESEE
+562 
-576 VEEIAETEE
+576 
-585 SEEVE
+585 
-590 EIAEAEESEEVEVI
+590 
-604 AEAEESEEVEVTTE
+604 
-618 TEESEEVEVTAE
+618 
-630 TEESEE
+630 
-636 VEVTAEAEE
+636 
-645 SEEVEVTAETEEFE
+645 
-659 EVKVIAEAEES
+659 
-670 EEVEEIAEAEESEVE
+670 
-685 AFVELEE
+685 LEE
-692 TQPEMVLDEA
+692 TQQEMVLNEA
-702 IEQKSEFIHVAE
+702 IEQKNEFIHVAE

-722 VQSFANVLI
+722 VQSFADVLI
-731 AETEENKLVVE
+731 TEEQLVVE
-742 EALVAEEQP
+742 ETPIVEEQP
-751 VVEEAPIAEGKPVVE
+751 VAEETPIVEEQPVVE
-766 EAPVAEEQLV
+766 EAPVAEEQ
-776 VEEALVAEE
+776 
-785 QPVVEEAP
+785 PVVEET
-793 IAEGKSVVEEAPV
+793 PV

-815 TTIAEEKPVV
+815 TPVAEEQSVVEEAPIVEEQPVV
-825 PKEEPKREKKR
+825 QKEEPKREKKR

-846 QDRTR
+846 QDRAR
-851 LMERHAARTSVM
+851 LMERHASRTNAM
-863 QPSMGERV
+863 QPSMSERV
-871 ENKPVHQVEESPV
+871 ENKPVHQVEE
-884 QQVVVES
+884 Q
-891 RVEEQPV
+891 
-898 KQVVVDPQVEEQ
+898 PQVEEK

-916 VEPQVEEQ
+916 VEPQVEE
-924 PMQQVVVEP
+924 
-933 QVKEQPMQQVVVE
+933 K
-946 PQVEV
+946 
-951 QPMQQVVV
+951 
-959 EPQVK
+959 
-964 EQPMQQVVVEPQV
+964 
-977 KEQPMQQVVVE
+977 PMQQVVVE
-988 PQVEEQLGQ
+988 PQVEERPMQ
-997 QMVVESQ
+997 QVVVEPQ

-1010 QQVVVEQVQKP
+1010 QQVVEPQVQPVQQVVAEQVQKP

-1026 VQEKAYVVN
+1026 VEEKAYVVN
-1035 QRENDMRNV
+1035 QRENDVRNV
-1044 LQTPPTYTVPPLALL
+1044 LQTPPTYTIPSLTLL
-1059 SIPRQ
+1059 SIPQQ

-1069 KEWLEEQKELLDT
+1069 TEWLEEQKELLDT

-1432 YLFQQEDLLAKT
+1432 YLFKQEDLLAKT
-1444 EQSESEDELFFD
+1444 EQAESEDELFLD

>member
-15 QTAMN
+15 KTAMN
-20 KEVPKQIESQPK
+20 KEVPKQIVSQPK

-52 GKCRFPLIPDDGF
+52 GKCRFPLIPDNGF
-65 DEDDVREQ
+65 DEEDVREL
-73 PRFEEQHVQSGVYE
+73 PNFEEQPIQRGTYE
-87 DQPTQRG
+87 EQPTQRG
-94 IKVERSRRPY
+94 TKVERSRRPY
-104 VEKVVATYEE
+104 VETEAPTYEE
-114 PEVQYEPDPEP
+114 PELQYEPEPEP
-125 VVKKVS
+125 VVKKAF
-131 VPSQESS
+131 VPSKESN

-153 YNRPSVEKKV
+153 YNRPSVETKV
-163 EKQEEEKEREDLE
+163 VQEEEKEREDLE
-176 ISVEGKSVVDAW
+176 ISVEGKAVVDAW
-188 LEKKGYTLSAFSEGQ
+188 LEKKGYTLSDFSGVLQ
-203 TTTPSSSGRAG
+203 GSSSVKNGVNERS
-214 NQQEEQNHS
+214 N
-223 KKEEKSVVD
+223 KVEEKSVVD
-232 QWLEKNGYEI
+232 TWLEKNGYEV
-242 ERQEPV
+242 ERQAPSL
-248 VEEKEVVQEINTPQE
+248 EE
-263 VSADE
+263 SLSDDL
-268 FLHKTIA
+268 LHKTVGQHVEEEATIVQA
-275 ERTEDAGKEK
+275 LKQEQDVVALSSTED
-285 DVVVSNENSL
+285 NEETL
-295 QEELVDSQVEHEDTI
+295 QEESIDSKVEHVYSI
-310 LAEEMKCNTEIE
+310 LTEENECNTEIE
-322 KQTSEE
+322 ETVAEVAANQVEE
-328 SVIVKAEEKL
+328 EILEDVVIVKADEKL
-338 EETIIVEIP
+338 EETITIEIP
-347 EEFAEIAETEEPEV
+347 DAFE
-361 EVTAETEESE
+361 EESK
-371 EVEVTAETEESE
+371 
-383 EVEVIAEAE
+383 EAE
-392 ESEEVEVTAE
+392 EVVEL
-402 TEESEEVEVTAETE
+402 EESK
-416 ESEEV
+416 
-421 EVTAEAEESE
+421 EAEEAAELEEAKEAEEVAELEEPKEAEEVVELEGSE
-431 EVEVTAETEEFEE
+431 EAEE
-444 VKVIAEAEESEEAE
+444 VAEIEESEEAE
-458 VTTETEESEEV
+458 EVAEIEESKEAEVAEIEEAKEAEVVELEESEKAEEV
-469 EEIAETEESEEVE
+469 VELEESK
-482 EIAEA
+482 EA
-487 EESEEVEVIAEAEE
+487 EEVVELEEAKEAEE
-501 SEEVEVTTETEESE
+501 VVELEESK
-515 EVEVTAETEESEEVE
+515 
-530 VTAEAEESEEVEVT
+530 EAEEV
-544 AETEEFEEVKV
+544 AEL
-555 IAEAEES
+555 EES
-562 EEAEVTTETEESEE
+562 EEAE
-576 VEEIAETEE
+576 
-585 SEEVE
+585 
-590 EIAEAEESEEVEVI
+590 EA
-604 AEAEESEEVEVTTE
+604 
-618 TEESEEVEVTAE
+618 
-630 TEESEE
+630 
-636 VEVTAEAEE
+636 
-645 SEEVEVTAETEEFE
+645 
-659 EVKVIAEAEES
+659 
-670 EEVEEIAEAEESEVE
+670 
-685 AFVELEE
+685 VELEE
-692 TQPEMVLDEA
+692 SKEIESVTELEESKEIESVTEFALEETPQEEVIEETMNTGSLENIAVEEQPVISQQET
-702 IEQKSEFIHVAE
+702 IEFMEENEVFVPVSE

-731 AETEENKLVVE
+731 EEAEEKKQVVE
-742 EALVAEEQP
+742 EQP
-751 VVEEAPIAEGKPVVE
+751 AA
-766 EAPVAEEQLV
+766 Q
-776 VEEALVAEE
+776 
-785 QPVVEEAP
+785 
-793 IAEGKSVVEEAPV
+793 
-806 AEEQLVVEE
+806 
-815 TTIAEEKPVV
+815 
-825 PKEEPKREKKR
+825 KEEPKREKKR

-846 QDRTR
+846 QDRKK
-851 LMERHAARTSVM
+851 LMERHAVRTNVTQSTV
-863 QPSMGERV
+863 GERV
-871 ENKPVHQVEESPV
+871 TEKPM
-884 QQVVVES
+884 QQVVVETQ
-891 RVEEQPV
+891 VEEKPMQQVVETQAEEKPMQ
-898 KQVVVDPQVEEQ
+898 QVVVEAQVEEKPMQ
-910 PMQQVV
+910 QVVVEAQMEEKPMQQVVVEAQVEEKPMQQVV
-916 VEPQVEEQ
+916 VEPQVEE
-924 PMQQVVVEP
+924 
-933 QVKEQPMQQVVVE
+933 
-946 PQVEV
+946 
-951 QPMQQVVV
+951 
-959 EPQVK
+959 
-964 EQPMQQVVVEPQV
+964 
-977 KEQPMQQVVVE
+977 
-988 PQVEEQLGQ
+988 
-997 QMVVESQ
+997 
-1004 VEEKPM
+1004 KPM
-1010 QQVVVEQVQKP
+1010 QQVVVAEQ
-1021 ISSTE
+1021 

-1035 QRENDMRNV
+1035 QKENDMRNV
-1044 LQTPPTYTVPPLALL
+1044 LQTPPKYEFPPLTLL
-1059 SIPRQ
+1059 SIPQQ

-1069 KEWLEEQKELLDT
+1069 TEWLEEQEELLNT

-1225 PHEVKLMLIDPKM
+1225 PHEVKLILIDPKM

-1291 TIVSEREIP
+1291 TIVSGREIP

-1413 SDDEIEKTVDHVKK
+1413 SDDEIERTVEHVKK

-1432 YLFQQEDLLAKT
+1432 YLFKQEDLLAKS

-1498 ARGTKPRDVLISE
+1498 GRGTKPRDVLISE

>member
-1 MLDWMKKLFNKEEE
+1 
-15 QTAMN
+15 
-20 KEVPKQIESQPK
+20 
-32 IPRVNHYT
+32 
-40 EAREAQMASRNA
+40 
-52 GKCRFPLIPDDGF
+52 
-65 DEDDVREQ
+65 
-73 PRFEEQHVQSGVYE
+73 
-87 DQPTQRG
+87 
-94 IKVERSRRPY
+94 
-104 VEKVVATYEE
+104 
-114 PEVQYEPDPEP
+114 
-125 VVKKVS
+125 
-131 VPSQESS
+131 
-138 RRPFRPTEMISPIYG
+138 
-153 YNRPSVEKKV
+153 
-163 EKQEEEKEREDLE
+163 
-176 ISVEGKSVVDAW
+176 
-188 LEKKGYTLSAFSEGQ
+188 
-203 TTTPSSSGRAG
+203 
-214 NQQEEQNHS
+214 
-223 KKEEKSVVD
+223 
-232 QWLEKNGYEI
+232 
-242 ERQEPV
+242 
-248 VEEKEVVQEINTPQE
+248 
-263 VSADE
+263 
-268 FLHKTIA
+268 
-275 ERTEDAGKEK
+275 
-285 DVVVSNENSL
+285 
-295 QEELVDSQVEHEDTI
+295 
-310 LAEEMKCNTEIE
+310 
-322 KQTSEE
+322 
-328 SVIVKAEEKL
+328 
-338 EETIIVEIP
+338 
-347 EEFAEIAETEEPEV
+347 
-361 EVTAETEESE
+361 TEESE
-371 EVEVTAETEESE
+371 EVEVIAEAEESEEAEVIAEVEESE

-392 ESEEVEVTAE
+392 ESEEVEVITETEELEEVEVIAETEELEEVEVITE
-402 TEESEEVEVTAETE
+402 TEESEEVEV
-416 ESEEV
+416 
-421 EVTAEAEESE
+421 
-431 EVEVTAETEEFEE
+431 
-444 VKVIAEAEESEEAE
+444 I
-458 VTTETEESEEV
+458 TET
-469 EEIAETEESEEVE
+469 
-482 EIAEA
+482 

-501 SEEVEVTTETEESE
+501 SEE
-515 EVEVTAETEESEEVE
+515 AE
-530 VTAEAEESEEVEVT
+530 
-544 AETEEFEEVKV
+544 V
-555 IAEAEES
+555 IAE
-562 EEAEVTTETEESEE
+562 V
-576 VEEIAETEE
+576 
-585 SEEVE
+585 
-590 EIAEAEESEEVEVI
+590 EESEEVEVI
-604 AEAEESEEVEVTTE
+604 AEAEESEE
-618 TEESEEVEVTAE
+618 AE
-630 TEESEE
+630 
-636 VEVTAEAEE
+636 
-645 SEEVEVTAETEEFE
+645 
-659 EVKVIAEAEES
+659 VIAEINAPVVETF
-670 EEVEEIAEAEESEVE
+670 VALEEIQQE
-685 AFVELEE
+685 
-692 TQPEMVLDEA
+692 DEA

-722 VQSFANVLI
+722 VQSFADVLI
-731 AETEENKLVVE
+731 AE
-742 EALVAEEQP
+742 EQ
-751 VVEEAPIAEGKPVVE
+751 PVVE
-766 EAPVAEEQLV
+766 EAPVAEEQ
-776 VEEALVAEE
+776 
-785 QPVVEEAP
+785 Q
-793 IAEGKSVVEEAPV
+793 VVEEAPV
-806 AEEQLVVEE
+806 VEEQSVVEEQPVAEETLVAEEQRVVEE
-815 TTIAEEKPVV
+815 APVVEEQSVVEEQPVAEETPVAEEQPLV
-825 PKEEPKREKKR
+825 QKEEPKREKKR

-851 LMERHAARTSVM
+851 LMERHAARANAM
-863 QPSMGERV
+863 QPSANVRV
-871 ENKPVHQVEESPV
+871 ENKPVQQEVAEPQVEEHSVQQVVAEPQVEEHLVQQVVAEPQVEERPV
-884 QQVVVES
+884 QQVVAE
-891 RVEEQPV
+891 
-898 KQVVVDPQVEEQ
+898 PQVEER
-910 PMQQVV
+910 PVQQVV
-916 VEPQVEEQ
+916 AEPQVEEHPVQQVVAEPQVEEQ
-924 PMQQVVVEP
+924 PI
-933 QVKEQPMQQVVVE
+933 
-946 PQVEV
+946 
-951 QPMQQVVV
+951 
-959 EPQVK
+959 
-964 EQPMQQVVVEPQV
+964 
-977 KEQPMQQVVVE
+977 
-988 PQVEEQLGQ
+988 
-997 QMVVESQ
+997 
-1004 VEEKPM
+1004 

-1044 LQTPPTYTVPPLALL
+1044 LHTPPTYTVPPLALL
-1059 SIPRQ
+1059 SIPQ
-1064 AALDN
+1064 QSALDN
-1069 KEWLEEQKELLDT
+1069 TEWLEEQKELLDT

-1432 YLFQQEDLLAKT
+1432 YLFKQEDLLAKT
-1444 EQSESEDELFFD
+1444 EQAESEDELFFE

-1489 MESQGIISE
+1489 MQSQGIISE

>member
-15 QTAMN
+15 KTVMN
-20 KEVPKQIESQPK
+20 KEVPAQIEIQPK

-52 GKCRFPLIPDDGF
+52 GKCRFPLIPDNGF
-65 DEDDVREQ
+65 DEEDVREL
-73 PRFEEQHVQSGVYE
+73 PNFEEQPVQRGAYE
-87 DQPTQRG
+87 EQPTQRG

-104 VEKVVATYEE
+104 VATEAPTYEE
-114 PEVQYEPDPEP
+114 PELQYEPEPEP
-125 VVKKVS
+125 VVKKAF
-131 VPSQESS
+131 VPSQESN

-153 YNRPSVEKKV
+153 YNRPSVETKV
-163 EKQEEEKEREDLE
+163 VQEEEKEREDLE
-176 ISVEGKSVVDAW
+176 ISVEGKAVVDAW
-188 LEKKGYTLSAFSEGQ
+188 LEKRGYTLSDFSGVLQ
-203 TTTPSSSGRAG
+203 GSSSVKNGVNERS
-214 NQQEEQNHS
+214 N
-223 KKEEKSVVD
+223 KVEEKSVVD
-232 QWLEKNGYEI
+232 TWLEKNGYEV
-242 ERQEPV
+242 ERQAPSL
-248 VEEKEVVQEINTPQE
+248 EE
-263 VSADE
+263 SLSDDL
-268 FLHKTIA
+268 LHKTVGQHVEKEATIVQA
-275 ERTEDAGKEK
+275 LKQEQDVVALSSTED
-285 DVVVSNENSL
+285 NEETL
-295 QEELVDSQVEHEDTI
+295 QEESIDSKVEHVYSI
-310 LAEEMKCNTEIE
+310 LTEENECNTEIE
-322 KQTSEE
+322 ETVAEVAANQVEE
-328 SVIVKAEEKL
+328 ETLEDVVIVKADEKL
-338 EETIIVEIP
+338 EETITIEIP
-347 EEFAEIAETEEPEV
+347 DAFEEAK
-361 EVTAETEESE
+361 
-371 EVEVTAETEESE
+371 
-383 EVEVIAEAE
+383 EAE
-392 ESEEVEVTAE
+392 EVVELEATEEVIEEVVELEKSEEA
-402 TEESEEVEVTAETE
+402 TEEVVELEKPEEATEEVVELEKSEEATE
-416 ESEEV
+416 EVVELEEAKEATEEV
-421 EVTAEAEESE
+421 VELEEAEEAIEEVVELEKSE
-431 EVEVTAETEEFEE
+431 EATEEVVELEESKEAEVVELEGSEEAEE
-444 VKVIAEAEESEEAE
+444 VVELEEAKEAEVVELEESEEAE
-458 VTTETEESEEV
+458 EVVELEE
-469 EEIAETEESEEVE
+469 AK
-482 EIAEA
+482 EA
-487 EESEEVEVIAEAEE
+487 EVVEL
-501 SEEVEVTTETEESE
+501 
-515 EVEVTAETEESEEVE
+515 
-530 VTAEAEESEEVEVT
+530 
-544 AETEEFEEVKV
+544 
-555 IAEAEES
+555 EES
-562 EEAEVTTETEESEE
+562 EEAEEVAELEESKEAEEVAELEESKEAEEVAELEEAKEAEEVVELEESKEAEEVAELEEAKEAEEVVELEESEE
-576 VEEIAETEE
+576 AEEVAELEE
-585 SEEVE
+585 SEEAEEAVELEESKEIESVTEFALEETPQEEVIEETMNTESLENIAVE
-590 EIAEAEESEEVEVI
+590 EQPVI
-604 AEAEESEEVEVTTE
+604 SQQE
-618 TEESEEVEVTAE
+618 TI
-630 TEESEE
+630 
-636 VEVTAEAEE
+636 
-645 SEEVEVTAETEEFE
+645 EFM
-659 EVKVIAEAEES
+659 
-670 EEVEEIAEAEESEVE
+670 EESEV
-685 AFVELEE
+685 FV
-692 TQPEMVLDEA
+692 PV
-702 IEQKSEFIHVAE
+702 SE
-714 ADEQTKKD
+714 ADEQTKED

-731 AETEENKLVVE
+731 EEAEEKKQVVE
-742 EALVAEEQP
+742 EQP
-751 VVEEAPIAEGKPVVE
+751 AA
-766 EAPVAEEQLV
+766 Q
-776 VEEALVAEE
+776 
-785 QPVVEEAP
+785 
-793 IAEGKSVVEEAPV
+793 
-806 AEEQLVVEE
+806 
-815 TTIAEEKPVV
+815 
-825 PKEEPKREKKR
+825 KEEPKREKKR

-846 QDRTR
+846 QDRKK
-851 LMERHAARTSVM
+851 LMERHAVRTNVTQSTV
-863 QPSMGERV
+863 GERV
-871 ENKPVHQVEESPV
+871 TEKPMQQVVIEAQVEEKPMQQVVIEAQVEES
-884 QQVVVES
+884 
-891 RVEEQPV
+891 
-898 KQVVVDPQVEEQ
+898 

-916 VEPQVEEQ
+916 VEPQVEES
-924 PMQQVVVEP
+924 PV
-933 QVKEQPMQQVVVE
+933 
-946 PQVEV
+946 
-951 QPMQQVVV
+951 
-959 EPQVK
+959 
-964 EQPMQQVVVEPQV
+964 
-977 KEQPMQQVVVE
+977 
-988 PQVEEQLGQ
+988 Q
-997 QMVVESQ
+997 QMVVELQMEEKPMQQMVVEPQ

-1010 QQVVVEQVQKP
+1010 QQMVVEPQVEEKSMQQVVVAGQVQEP

-1035 QRENDMRNV
+1035 QKENDMRNV
-1044 LQTPPTYTVPPLALL
+1044 LQAPPKYELPPLTLL
-1059 SIPRQ
+1059 SIPQQ

-1069 KEWLEEQKELLDT
+1069 TEWLEEQEELLNT

-1225 PHEVKLMLIDPKM
+1225 PHEVKLILIDPKM

-1291 TIVSEREIP
+1291 TIVSGREIP

-1413 SDDEIEKTVDHVKK
+1413 SDDEIERTVDHVKK

-1432 YLFQQEDLLAKT
+1432 YLFKQEDLLAKS

-1498 ARGTKPRDVLISE
+1498 GRGTKPRDVLISE

>member
-20 KEVPKQIESQPK
+20 KEVPKQVESQPK

-52 GKCRFPLIPDDGF
+52 GKCRFPLVPDNGF
-65 DEDDVREQ
+65 DEEDVIETG
-73 PRFEEQHVQSGVYE
+73 RFEEQPVQAVTYKES
-87 DQPTQRG
+87 PIQRG
-94 IKVERSRRPY
+94 IKVERSRRQY
-104 VEKVVATYEE
+104 VEKVVSTYEE
-114 PEVQYEPDPEP
+114 PEMQYEPEREP
-125 VVKKVS
+125 VVKKAS
-131 VPSQESS
+131 TPAQESN

-153 YNRPSVEKKV
+153 YNRPSVEKKE
-163 EKQEEEKEREDLE
+163 EKQEEVKEREDLE

-188 LEKKGYTLSAFSEGQ
+188 LEKKGYTLSDFSEGQ
-203 TTTPSSSGRAG
+203 APTSSSHRAANEQG
-214 NQQEEQNHS
+214 EQQYEES

-242 ERQEPV
+242 ERQEPI
-248 VEEKEVVQEINTPQE
+248 VEEKEVVQEMSAPQE
-263 VSADE
+263 VPAAE
-268 FLHKTIA
+268 LLHETIA
-275 ERTEDAGKEK
+275 ERMEGAKQEC
-285 DVVVSNENSL
+285 DVVDKNIL
-295 QEELVDSQVEHEDTI
+295 QEELVDSKVEHEDTI
-310 LAEEMKCNTEIE
+310 LSEEIKRSTEIE
-322 KQTSEE
+322 QPTIEVEKQAPEE

-338 EETIIVEIP
+338 EETIVVEIP
-347 EEFAEIAETEEPEV
+347 EEV
-361 EVTAETEESE
+361 EV
-371 EVEVTAETEESE
+371 
-383 EVEVIAEAE
+383 
-392 ESEEVEVTAE
+392 
-402 TEESEEVEVTAETE
+402 
-416 ESEEV
+416 
-421 EVTAEAEESE
+421 
-431 EVEVTAETEEFEE
+431 
-444 VKVIAEAEESEEAE
+444 
-458 VTTETEESEEV
+458 
-469 EEIAETEESEEVE
+469 
-482 EIAEA
+482 IAEA

-501 SEEVEVTTETEESE
+501 SEEVEVI
-515 EVEVTAETEESEEVE
+515 
-530 VTAEAEESEEVEVT
+530 AEAEESEEVEVI
-544 AETEEFEEVKV
+544 AEVEESEEVEV

-562 EEAEVTTETEESEE
+562 EEVEVIAEAEELEEVEVIAEAEELEEVEVIAEAEESEE
-576 VEEIAETEE
+576 VEVIAETEE
-585 SEEVE
+585 LKEVE
-590 EIAEAEESEEVEVI
+590 VIAEAEESEEVEVI
-604 AEAEESEEVEVTTE
+604 AEAEESEEVEVI
-618 TEESEEVEVTAE
+618 
-630 TEESEE
+630 
-636 VEVTAEAEE
+636 AEAEE
-645 SEEVEVTAETEEFE
+645 SEEVEVIAETE
-659 EVKVIAEAEES
+659 AP
-670 EEVEEIAEAEESEVE
+670 EEVEPVA
-685 AFVELEE
+685 LEE
-692 TQPEMVLDEA
+692 MQQEMVLNEA
-702 IEQKSEFIHVAE
+702 IEQKNEFIHVAE

-722 VQSFANVLI
+722 VQSFADVLI
-731 AETEENKLVVE
+731 AEEQSVVEETPVVEEQSVVE
-742 EALVAEEQP
+742 EAPIAEEQRVVEETPVVEEQSVVEEAPIAEEQPVAEEAPVVEEQSVVEEAPVVEEQP
-751 VVEEAPIAEGKPVVE
+751 VVEEAPIAEEQPVAEEAPVVE
-766 EAPVAEEQLV
+766 EQTV
-776 VEEALVAEE
+776 V
-785 QPVVEEAP
+785 Q
-793 IAEGKSVVEEAPV
+793 
-806 AEEQLVVEE
+806 
-815 TTIAEEKPVV
+815 
-825 PKEEPKREKKR
+825 KEEPKREKKR

-851 LMERHAARTSVM
+851 LMERHAARTNAM
-863 QPSMGERV
+863 QPSMSERV
-871 ENKPVHQVEESPV
+871 ENKSVHQVEEQPQV
-884 QQVVVES
+884 KEKQMQQVVV
-891 RVEEQPV
+891 
-898 KQVVVDPQVEEQ
+898 KPQVEEKQ
-910 PMQQVV
+910 MQQVVEPQLEEKPMQQIVVEPQVEEKQMQRV

-924 PMQQVVVEP
+924 PVQQVVVET
-933 QVKEQPMQQVVVE
+933 
-946 PQVEV
+946 
-951 QPMQQVVV
+951 
-959 EPQVK
+959 
-964 EQPMQQVVVEPQV
+964 
-977 KEQPMQQVVVE
+977 
-988 PQVEEQLGQ
+988 
-997 QMVVESQ
+997 Q

-1010 QQVVVEQVQKP
+1010 QQVVEPQVEEVQPVQQVVAEQVQKP

-1026 VQEKAYVVN
+1026 VEEKAYVVN
-1035 QRENDMRNV
+1035 QRENDVRNV
-1044 LQTPPTYTVPPLALL
+1044 LQTPPTYTIPSLTLL
-1059 SIPRQ
+1059 SIPQQ

-1069 KEWLEEQKELLDT
+1069 TEWLEEQKELLDT

-1432 YLFQQEDLLAKT
+1432 YLFKQEDLLAKT
-1444 EQSESEDELFFD
+1444 EQAESEDELFFE

>member
-1 MLDWMKKLFNKEEE
+1 E
-15 QTAMN
+15 
-20 KEVPKQIESQPK
+20 
-32 IPRVNHYT
+32 
-40 EAREAQMASRNA
+40 
-52 GKCRFPLIPDDGF
+52 
-65 DEDDVREQ
+65 
-73 PRFEEQHVQSGVYE
+73 
-87 DQPTQRG
+87 
-94 IKVERSRRPY
+94 
-104 VEKVVATYEE
+104 
-114 PEVQYEPDPEP
+114 
-125 VVKKVS
+125 
-131 VPSQESS
+131 
-138 RRPFRPTEMISPIYG
+138 
-153 YNRPSVEKKV
+153 
-163 EKQEEEKEREDLE
+163 LE
-176 ISVEGKSVVDAW
+176 
-188 LEKKGYTLSAFSEGQ
+188 
-203 TTTPSSSGRAG
+203 
-214 NQQEEQNHS
+214 
-223 KKEEKSVVD
+223 
-232 QWLEKNGYEI
+232 
-242 ERQEPV
+242 
-248 VEEKEVVQEINTPQE
+248 
-263 VSADE
+263 
-268 FLHKTIA
+268 
-275 ERTEDAGKEK
+275 
-285 DVVVSNENSL
+285 
-295 QEELVDSQVEHEDTI
+295 
-310 LAEEMKCNTEIE
+310 
-322 KQTSEE
+322 
-328 SVIVKAEEKL
+328 
-338 EETIIVEIP
+338 
-347 EEFAEIAETEEPEV
+347 EV
-361 EVTAETEESE
+361 EVITETEESE
-371 EVEVTAETEESE
+371 EAEVIAEVEESE

-392 ESEEVEVTAE
+392 ESEEA
-402 TEESEEVEVTAETE
+402 
-416 ESEEV
+416 
-421 EVTAEAEESE
+421 
-431 EVEVTAETEEFEE
+431 
-444 VKVIAEAEESEEAE
+444 
-458 VTTETEESEEV
+458 
-469 EEIAETEESEEVE
+469 
-482 EIAEA
+482 
-487 EESEEVEVIAEAEE
+487 EVIAEINAPV
-501 SEEVEVTTETEESE
+501 VETFV
-515 EVEVTAETEESEEVE
+515 AL
-530 VTAEAEESEEVEVT
+530 
-544 AETEEFEEVKV
+544 
-555 IAEAEES
+555 
-562 EEAEVTTETEESEE
+562 
-576 VEEIAETEE
+576 EEIQQE
-585 SEEVE
+585 
-590 EIAEAEESEEVEVI
+590 
-604 AEAEESEEVEVTTE
+604 
-618 TEESEEVEVTAE
+618 
-630 TEESEE
+630 
-636 VEVTAEAEE
+636 
-645 SEEVEVTAETEEFE
+645 
-659 EVKVIAEAEES
+659 
-670 EEVEEIAEAEESEVE
+670 
-685 AFVELEE
+685 
-692 TQPEMVLDEA
+692 DEA

-722 VQSFANVLI
+722 VQSFADVLI
-731 AETEENKLVVE
+731 
-742 EALVAEEQP
+742 AEEQP
-751 VVEEAPIAEGKPVVE
+751 VVEEAPVVEKQPVAEETLVAEEQRVVE
-766 EAPVAEEQLV
+766 EAPVAEEQQV
-776 VEEALVAEE
+776 VEEAPVVEEQSVVEEAPVVEEQPVAEETPVAEE
-785 QPVVEEAP
+785 QPVV
-793 IAEGKSVVEEAPV
+793 
-806 AEEQLVVEE
+806 Q
-815 TTIAEEKPVV
+815 
-825 PKEEPKREKKR
+825 KEEPKREKKR

-851 LMERHAARTSVM
+851 LMERHAARANAM
-863 QPSMGERV
+863 QPSANVRV
-871 ENKPVHQVEESPV
+871 ENKPVQQEVAEPQVEERPVQQVAAEPQMEEHPV
-884 QQVVVES
+884 QQVVA
-891 RVEEQPV
+891 
-898 KQVVVDPQVEEQ
+898 KPQVEEQ
-910 PMQQVV
+910 TMKQVVAEPQVEERPVQQVV
-916 VEPQVEEQ
+916 AEPQVEEHPVQQVVAEPQVEEQ
-924 PMQQVVVEP
+924 PI
-933 QVKEQPMQQVVVE
+933 
-946 PQVEV
+946 
-951 QPMQQVVV
+951 
-959 EPQVK
+959 
-964 EQPMQQVVVEPQV
+964 
-977 KEQPMQQVVVE
+977 
-988 PQVEEQLGQ
+988 
-997 QMVVESQ
+997 
-1004 VEEKPM
+1004 

-1044 LQTPPTYTVPPLALL
+1044 LHTPPTYTVPPLALL
-1059 SIPRQ
+1059 SIPQ
-1064 AALDN
+1064 QSALDN
-1069 KEWLEEQKELLDT
+1069 TEWLEEQKELLDT

-1432 YLFQQEDLLAKT
+1432 YLFKQEDLLAKT
-1444 EQSESEDELFFD
+1444 EQAESEDELFLD

-1498 ARGTKPRDVLISE
+1498 GRGTKPRDVLISE

>member
-20 KEVPKQIESQPK
+20 KEAMKQIESQPK

-65 DEDDVREQ
+65 DEDDVREL
-73 PRFEEQHVQSGVYE
+73 PHFEEQPVQRGIYE
-87 DQPTQRG
+87 EQPTQRG
-94 IKVERSRRPY
+94 IKVERSRRQY
-104 VEKVVATYEE
+104 VENAVSTYEE

-131 VPSQESS
+131 VSPQESS

-153 YNRPSVEKKV
+153 YNRPSVEKKE

-188 LEKKGYTLSAFSEGQ
+188 LEKKGYTLSYFSEGKAP
-203 TTTPSSSGRAG
+203 TSSSHQDVD
-214 NQQEEQNHS
+214 QQGQQS

-248 VEEKEVVQEINTPQE
+248 VEEKEVIQEINTPQE

-268 FLHKTIA
+268 LLHKTVA
-275 ERTEDAGKEK
+275 ERMEDAEQEK
-285 DVVVSNENSL
+285 DVVVLNENIL
-295 QEELVDSQVEHEDTI
+295 QEELVDSKVEHEDTI
-310 LAEEMKCNTEIE
+310 LSEEIKCNTEIE
-322 KQTSEE
+322 QPIMEVEKQAPEE

-347 EEFAEIAETEEPEV
+347 EELGEVAEVMAEAEETEEAEVVAEAEVVVEAEETEEAEVMVEAEETEEAEVIAETEG
-361 EVTAETEESE
+361 
-371 EVEVTAETEESE
+371 
-383 EVEVIAEAE
+383 
-392 ESEEVEVTAE
+392 
-402 TEESEEVEVTAETE
+402 
-416 ESEEV
+416 
-421 EVTAEAEESE
+421 
-431 EVEVTAETEEFEE
+431 
-444 VKVIAEAEESEEAE
+444 
-458 VTTETEESEEV
+458 
-469 EEIAETEESEEVE
+469 
-482 EIAEA
+482 
-487 EESEEVEVIAEAEE
+487 
-501 SEEVEVTTETEESE
+501 
-515 EVEVTAETEESEEVE
+515 
-530 VTAEAEESEEVEVT
+530 
-544 AETEEFEEVKV
+544 
-555 IAEAEES
+555 
-562 EEAEVTTETEESEE
+562 
-576 VEEIAETEE
+576 
-585 SEEVE
+585 
-590 EIAEAEESEEVEVI
+590 
-604 AEAEESEEVEVTTE
+604 
-618 TEESEEVEVTAE
+618 
-630 TEESEE
+630 
-636 VEVTAEAEE
+636 
-645 SEEVEVTAETEEFE
+645 
-659 EVKVIAEAEES
+659 
-670 EEVEEIAEAEESEVE
+670 SEVE
-685 AFVELEE
+685 AIVELEE
-692 TQPEMVLDEA
+692 TQQEMVLDEA
-702 IEQKSEFIHVAE
+702 IEQKNEFIHVAE
-714 ADEQTKKD
+714 ADEQTMED

-731 AETEENKLVVE
+731 AETEESKPVAE
-742 EALVAEEQP
+742 EGPAAEEQP
-751 VVEEAPIAEGKPVVE
+751 VVEEG
-766 EAPVAEEQLV
+766 PVAK
-776 VEEALVAEE
+776 E
-785 QPVVEEAP
+785 QPIV
-793 IAEGKSVVEEAPV
+793 
-806 AEEQLVVEE
+806 Q
-815 TTIAEEKPVV
+815 
-825 PKEEPKREKKR
+825 KEEPKREKKR

-851 LMERHAARTSVM
+851 LMERHAARTSAM
-863 QPSMGERV
+863 QSSMSERV
-871 ENKPVHQVEESPV
+871 ENKPVHQLEEQPTQQMVVEPRVEEQPTQQMVVEPRVEEQPV
-884 QQVVVES
+884 QQVVVE
-891 RVEEQPV
+891 
-898 KQVVVDPQVEEQ
+898 PQVEEKPMQ
-910 PMQQVV
+910 QVVVEPQVEEKPMQQVVVEPQVEEKPMQQVV

-924 PMQQVVVEP
+924 PA
-933 QVKEQPMQQVVVE
+933 
-946 PQVEV
+946 
-951 QPMQQVVV
+951 
-959 EPQVK
+959 
-964 EQPMQQVVVEPQV
+964 
-977 KEQPMQQVVVE
+977 
-988 PQVEEQLGQ
+988 Q
-997 QMVVESQ
+997 QMVVESRMEEQ
-1004 VEEKPM
+1004 PVQQMVVESRVEERPV
-1010 QQVVVEQVQKP
+1010 QQMVAGQVQKP
-1021 ISSTE
+1021 SSSTE
-1026 VQEKAYVVN
+1026 PQEKAYVVN

-1059 SIPRQ
+1059 SIPQ
-1064 AALDN
+1064 QSALDN
-1069 KEWLEEQKELLDT
+1069 TEWLEEQKELLDT

-1109 DPGVKVNKITNLS
+1109 NPGVKVNKITNLS

-1225 PHEVKLMLIDPKM
+1225 PHEVKLILIDPKM

-1432 YLFQQEDLLAKT
+1432 YLFKQEDLLAKS
-1444 EQSESEDELFFD
+1444 EQSESEDELFLD

-1498 ARGTKPRDVLISE
+1498 GRGTKPRDVLISE

-1518 ETNV
+1518 ETNI